1 MRKIVLIG
9 CLSLLVQLGLAQVV
23 HFIENK
29 GQWPSQ
35 VKFSAATENG
45 RTFFEN
51 NAFTHHFF
59 DLSEIA
65 KAHAGKEFE
74 PIMRGHVFRQVFRNA
89 HPEKVVAD
97 AFQQTRY
104 NYFLGNDPL
113 KWGRDCREAKGF
125 RYQNFY
131 TGIHLHVYQNE
142 FFMKYDWEVQRGAS
156 PTQIQWSYEGTDD
169 VRVEDGRLV
178 VRTALGEIVEQI
190 PIAYQM
196 IPMEGE
202 AAGNNP
208 PWKTRVDCAFVKN
221 GSTISF
227 RVGNYNSRYPLIIDP
242 ELIFSSYSGSFDDN
256 FGYTATYDS
265 QGNLISGS
273 SAFGQG
279 YPTTVGAYQ
288 TTWGGGDG
296 QGTLA
301 GTDMAISKYDVSGTF
316 MQWSTFLGGAHDDL
330 PHSLIC
336 NSNDELIVLGT
347 TSSGNFPVTSNAFD
361 NSFNGGANFAPF
373 GVGVQYVNGSDIIV
387 AKLNVNG
394 NTLEAST
401 FVGGTGNDGVN
412 TAAGLKFNYADEFR
426 GEIDLDANDNVYV
439 ASSTYSINFPTV
451 NAFQSS
457 IGGLQDACVFQ
468 LSSDLSQMNWSTYL
482 GGSDDDSGFSLA
494 EDNAGNVFVC
504 GGTQSVDFPLAGN
517 GYGQIFNGGNSDGW
531 IAKLNPSGTSLLTST
546 YFGSNVFD
554 QLYFIE
560 TDNADEV
567 FVYGQTRA
575 ANSAFVVN
583 ASFSQPNSGM
593 LVTKFPNDLSS
604 IVWSTVFGTGGG
616 EPNLSPTAFLVDVCG
631 KIYLSGWGGAVNEY
645 STTEAGYTTGLL
657 ITPDAYQ
664 TTTDGSDF
672 YLLVLEA
679 DASAVTYASFFG
691 GNISSEHVDGGTSRF
706 DRKGIIYQSVC
717 AGCGGNSD
725 FPIFP
730 PNAVSAINNNS
741 CNNGVFK
748 YDFQL
753 PLTVANF
760 NAPPLLCEGS
770 TIQLV
775 STSSLAASVQ
785 WHFSDDNSTVF
796 GNSVVHTFNA
806 PGTYTITL
814 TAQNPVTCNAVDTIS
829 RTITVVAPIVE
840 TLSDVTVCNGVPV
853 QLGQVS
859 ADPNAVYTWTPND
872 GNLSDVNGPLPIF
885 TGSSSASY
893 QLLIQHDVCTD
904 TLTQNVIVPQLE
916 LTLPNDTALCIP
928 GNIDLDALVSP
939 LSGSLIW
946 SASPDFSNPLNSNTQ
961 DLSINV
967 FVNGMQTYFAQ
978 LTSQGCTV
986 EDSVSVFMVGDQA
999 TIQGD
1004 FTACYGDTVS
1014 LSVLNP
1020 NPTFNYQW
1028 QSNAQLLS
1036 GQGTSAVEFIITTGT
1051 TVSVSAAT
1059 PSGCFAQDTVQVAVS
1074 ALNASTINA
1083 TATPAVVLEGTTVQ
1097 LNASPVNAGYTYAWT
1112 PSFGLN
1118 NANIH
1123 NPTAFVEMTS
1133 TYYVTVADG
1142 DCVQQDSVTVR
1153 VVDFICGRPTV
1164 YVPNAFT
1171 PNLDQANEW
1180 LYVRGNFI
1188 TELNF
1193 KVFNRW
1199 GELVFETQDQSL
1211 GWNGYFKG
1219 KKVDPAVF
1227 VYYMRVVCEG
1237 GEIYFEEG
1245 NITVLE

>member
-65 KAHAGKEFE
+65 KAHAGKEFD

-89 HPEKVVAD
+89 HPERVVAD

-131 TGIHLHVYQNE
+131 EGIHLHVYQNE
-142 FFMKYDWEVQRGAS
+142 FFMKYDWEVQHGAS
-156 PTQIQWSYEGTDD
+156 PMQIQWLYEGTDD
-169 VRVEDGRLV
+169 VRIEDGRLI

-208 PWKTRVDCAFVKN
+208 PMKMRVDCSFVKN
-221 GSTISF
+221 GNIISF

-279 YPTTVGAYQ
+279 YPTTIGAYQ

-316 MQWSTFLGGAHDDL
+316 LQWSTFLGGANDDL

-361 NSFNGGANFAPF
+361 NSFNGGANFAPS

-394 NTLEAST
+394 NTLLAST

-426 GEIDLDANDNVYV
+426 GEVDLDANDNVYI

-457 IGGLQDACVFQ
+457 LGGLQDACVFQ

-517 GYGQIFNGGNSDGW
+517 GYGQVFNGGNSDGW
-531 IAKLNPSGTSLLTST
+531 IAKLSPSGTSLITST

-575 ANSAFVVN
+575 ANSTFVVN

-593 LVTKFPNDLSS
+593 LVTKFPNELSS
-604 IVWSTVFGTGGG
+604 VVWSTVFGTGGG

-645 STTEAGYTTGLL
+645 STTEAGFTTGLL
-657 ITPDAYQ
+657 TTSDAFQ

-691 GNISSEHVDGGTSRF
+691 GNISAEHVDGGTSRF

-829 RTITVVAPIVE
+829 RTVTVIAPIVE
-840 TLSDVTVCNGVPV
+840 TLADVTVCSGIPV

-859 ADPNAVYTWTPND
+859 VDPNAIYSWTPND

-885 TGSSSASY
+885 TGSINASY
-893 QLLIQHDVCTD
+893 QLLVQHDVCTD
-904 TLTQNVIVPQLE
+904 TLTQNVLVPQLE
-916 LTLPNDTALCIP
+916 LILPNDTALCVP
-928 GNIDLDALVSP
+928 DNIDLAALISP
-939 LSGSLIW
+939 SSGSFIW

-967 FVNGMQTYFAQ
+967 FVNGIQTYFAQ
-978 LTSQGCTV
+978 LASQGCTV

-1036 GQGTSAVEFIITTGT
+1036 GQGTSAVEFIITAGT

-1083 TATPAVVLEGTTVQ
+1083 TATPAVVLVGTNVQ
-1097 LNASPVNAGYTYAWT
+1097 LTATPVNNSYSYQWT
-1112 PSFGLN
+1112 PSLGLN
-1118 NANIH
+1118 NPNIY

-1133 TYYVTVADG
+1133 TYNVTVSDG
-1142 DCVQQDSVTVR
+1142 DCIQQDSVTVR

-1188 TELNF
+1188 TELDF
-1193 KVFNRW
+1193 KLFDRW
-1199 GELVFETQDQSL
+1199 GELVFETQDL
-1211 GWNGYFKG
+1211 NIGWNGYFKG

>member
-1 MRKIVLIG
+1 MRKILLIG

-65 KAHAGKEFE
+65 KAHAGKEFD

-89 HPEKVVAD
+89 HPERVVAD

-131 TGIHLHVYQNE
+131 SGIHLHVYQNE
-142 FFMKYDWEVQRGAS
+142 FFMKYDWEVQHGAS

-169 VRVEDGRLV
+169 VRIEDGRLI

-208 PWKTRVDCAFVKN
+208 PMKMRVDCSFVKN
-221 GSTISF
+221 GNTISF

-279 YPTTVGAYQ
+279 YPTTIGAYQ

-316 MQWSTFLGGAHDDL
+316 LQWSTFLGGANDDL

-361 NSFNGGANFAPF
+361 NSFNGGANFAPS

-394 NTLEAST
+394 NTLLAST

-426 GEIDLDANDNVYV
+426 GEVDLDANDNVYI

-517 GYGQIFNGGNSDGW
+517 GYGQVFNGGNSDGW
-531 IAKLNPSGTSLLTST
+531 IAKLSPSGTSLLTST

-575 ANSAFVVN
+575 ANSTFVVN
-583 ASFSQPNSGM
+583 AAFSQPNSGM
-593 LVTKFPNDLSS
+593 LVTKFPNELSS
-604 IVWSTVFGTGGG
+604 VVWSTVFGTGGG

-645 STTEAGYTTGLL
+645 STTEAGFTTGLL
-657 ITPDAYQ
+657 TTSDAFQ

-691 GNISSEHVDGGTSRF
+691 GNISAEHVDGGTSRF

-829 RTITVVAPIVE
+829 RTVTVIAPIVE
-840 TLSDVTVCNGVPV
+840 TLADVTVCSGIPV

-859 ADPNAVYTWTPND
+859 VDPNAIYSWTPND

-885 TGSSSASY
+885 TGSINASY
-893 QLLIQHDVCTD
+893 QLLVQHDVCTD
-904 TLTQNVIVPQLE
+904 TLTQNVLVPQLE
-916 LTLPNDTALCIP
+916 LILPNDTALCVP
-928 GNIDLDALVSP
+928 DNIDLAALISP
-939 LSGSLIW
+939 SSGSFIW

-967 FVNGMQTYFAQ
+967 FVNGIQTYFAQ
-978 LTSQGCTV
+978 LASQGCTV

-1036 GQGTSAVEFIITTGT
+1036 GQGTSAVEFIITAGT

-1083 TATPAVVLEGTTVQ
+1083 TATPAVVLVGTNVQ
-1097 LNASPVNAGYTYAWT
+1097 LTATPVNNSYSYQWT
-1112 PSFGLN
+1112 PSLGLN
-1118 NANIH
+1118 NPNIY

-1133 TYYVTVADG
+1133 TYNVTVSDG
-1142 DCVQQDSVTVR
+1142 DCIQQDSVTVR

-1188 TELNF
+1188 TELDF
-1193 KVFNRW
+1193 KLFDRW
-1199 GELVFETQDQSL
+1199 GELVFETQDL
-1211 GWNGYFKG
+1211 NIGWNGYFKG

>member
-1 MRKIVLIG
+1 MRKILLIG
-9 CLSLLVQLGLAQVV
+9 CLSLLVQVGLAQVV

-89 HPEKVVAD
+89 HPERVTAD

-131 TGIHLHVYQNE
+131 AGIHLHVYQNE

-156 PTQIQWSYEGTDD
+156 PAQIQWSYEGTDD
-169 VRVEDGRLV
+169 VRIEDGRLI

-190 PIAYQM
+190 PIAYQL

-208 PWKTRVDCAFVKN
+208 PMKIRVDCSFVKN
-221 GSTISF
+221 GDVISF
-227 RVGNYNSRYPLIIDP
+227 RLGKYDTRHPLIIDP

-279 YPTTVGAYQ
+279 YPTTIGAYQ

-301 GTDMAISKYDVSGTF
+301 GTDMAISKYDISGTF

-361 NSFNGGANFAPF
+361 NSFNGGASFAPF
-373 GVGVQYVNGSDIIV
+373 GVGVQYNNGSDIVV

-394 NTLEAST
+394 NTLLAST

-426 GEIDLDANDNVYV
+426 GEVDLDANDNVYV
-439 ASSTYSINFPTV
+439 VSSTYSMNFPTV

-468 LSSDLSQMNWSTYL
+468 LSNDLSQLNWSTYL

-494 EDNAGNVFVC
+494 EDHAGNVFVC
-504 GGTQSVDFPLAGN
+504 GGTQSVNFPIAGN
-517 GYGQIFNGGNSDGW
+517 GYGQVFNGGNSDGW
-531 IAKLNPSGTSLLTST
+531 IAKLSPDGTNLLAST
-546 YFGSNVFD
+546 YFGSNVYD

-560 TDNADEV
+560 TDNLDEV

-575 ANSAFVVN
+575 ANSTFVVN
-583 ASFSQPNSGM
+583 AAFSQPNSGM

-604 IVWSTVFGTGGG
+604 IVWSTVFGIGDGR
-616 EPNLSPTAFLVDVCG
+616 PSLSPTAFLVDVCG
-631 KIYLSGWGGAVNEY
+631 KIYLSGWGGAVNLY
-645 STTEAGYTTGLL
+645 STNEAGNTNGLL
-657 ITPDAYQ
+657 TTPDAYQ

-691 GNISSEHVDGGTSRF
+691 GNISAEHVDGGTSRF

-730 PNAVSAINNNS
+730 ANAVSAINNNS

-753 PLTVANF
+753 PLTVASF

-775 STSSLAASVQ
+775 SSSYLAASVQ

-796 GNSVVHTFNA
+796 GNSVVHTFNT
-806 PGTYTITL
+806 PGTYTIML

-829 RTITVVAPIVE
+829 RTVTVVAPIVE
-840 TLSDVTVCNGVPV
+840 VLGDVTVCNGVPV

-885 TGSSSASY
+885 SGSSSASY

-904 TLTQNVIVPQLE
+904 TLTQNVLVPQLS
-916 LTLPNDTALCIP
+916 LTLPNDTSLCVP
-928 GNIDLDALVSP
+928 ANVDLSAAISP
-939 LSGSLIW
+939 STGSVIW
-946 SASPDFSNPLNSNTQ
+946 SASSDFSNPLNSNAQ
-961 DLSINV
+961 DLLINV

-978 LTSQGCTV
+978 LTNQGCTV

-1020 NPTFNYQW
+1020 NLTFNYQW

-1036 GQGTSAVEFIITTGT
+1036 GQGTSAVEFIITAGT

-1059 PSGCFAQDTVQVAVS
+1059 PSGCFAQDTVQVSVS

-1083 TATPAVVLEGTTVQ
+1083 TASPTIVLEGTSVQ
-1097 LNASPVNAGYTYAWT
+1097 LNASPVNAGYNYNWT
-1112 PSFGLN
+1112 PNFGLSN
-1118 NANIH
+1118 SSIY
-1123 NPTAFVEMTS
+1123 NPTAFIENTT
-1133 TYYVTVADG
+1133 TYNVTVSDG

-1188 TELNF
+1188 TELDF
-1193 KVFNRW
+1193 KVFDRW
-1199 GELVFETQDQSL
+1199 GELMFETQDQNI
-1211 GWNGYFKG
+1211 GWNGFFKG

-1227 VYYMRVVCEG
+1227 VYYLRTVCEG

>member
-1 MRKIVLIG
+1 MRKILVIG
-9 CLSLLVQLGLAQVV
+9 CLSLFVQFGMAQVV

-45 RTFFEN
+45 RTFFES

-65 KAHAGKEFE
+65 KAHAGQEFE

-89 HPEKVVAD
+89 HPERVTAD

-104 NYFLGNDPL
+104 NYFLGNDPS

-131 TGIHLHVYQNE
+131 SGIHLHVYQNE
-142 FFMKYDWEVQRGAS
+142 FFMKYDWEVHRGAS
-156 PTQIQWSYEGTDD
+156 PSQIQWSYEGTDD
-169 VRVEDGRLV
+169 VRVEDGRLI

-190 PIAYQM
+190 PIAYQL

-221 GSTISF
+221 GNTISF
-227 RVGNYNSRYPLIIDP
+227 RVGEYNTRYPLVIDP

-279 YPTTVGAYQ
+279 YPTTLGAYQ

-316 MQWSTFLGGAHDDL
+316 LQWSTFLGGANDDL

-394 NTLEAST
+394 NTLVAST

-439 ASSTYSINFPTV
+439 ASSTYSMNFPTV
-451 NAFQSS
+451 NAFQSNL
-457 IGGLQDACVFQ
+457 GGLQDACVFQ

-517 GYGQIFNGGNSDGW
+517 GYGQVFNGGNSDGW

-575 ANSAFVVN
+575 ANSTFVVN
-583 ASFSQPNSGM
+583 AAFSQPNSGM

-657 ITPDAYQ
+657 TTPDAYQ

-691 GNISSEHVDGGTSRF
+691 GNISAEHVDGGTSRF

-717 AGCGGNSD
+717 AGCGGNDD

-796 GNSVVHTFNA
+796 GNSVVHTFNT
-806 PGTYTITL
+806 PGTFTITL

-829 RTITVVAPIVE
+829 RTVTVIAPIVE
-840 TLSDVTVCNGVPV
+840 TLADVTVCSGVPV

-859 ADPNAVYTWTPND
+859 ADPNAVYSWTPND
-872 GNLSDVNGPLPIF
+872 GNLSDVSGPLPIF
-885 TGSSSASY
+885 TGTASATY
-893 QLLIQHDVCTD
+893 QLLVQHDVCTD
-904 TLTQNVIVPQLE
+904 TLTQNVVVPQLE
-916 LTLPNDTALCIP
+916 LTLPSDTSLCVP
-928 GNIDLDALVSP
+928 DNVDLNAIVSP
-939 LSGSLIW
+939 SSGSLIW
-946 SASPDFSNPLNSNTQ
+946 SASSDFSNPLNSNTQ

-978 LTSQGCTV
+978 LTSQGCTI

-1004 FTACYGDTVS
+1004 FTACHGDTVS

-1036 GQGTSAVEFIITTGT
+1036 GQGTSVVEIIITNATE
-1051 TVSVSAAT
+1051 VSVSAAT
-1059 PSGCFAQDTVQVAVS
+1059 PSGCFAQDTVQVSVS
-1074 ALNASTINA
+1074 ALNASTINVS
-1083 TATPAVVLEGTTVQ
+1083 ATPAVVLEGTIVQ
-1097 LNASPVNAGYTYAWT
+1097 LNASPVNAGYNYVWA

-1118 NANIH
+1118 NSNIY
-1123 NPTAFVEMTS
+1123 NPTAFVEATT
-1133 TYYVTVADG
+1133 TYYVSVADG
-1142 DCVQQDSVTVR
+1142 DCIQQDSVTVR

-1171 PNLDQANEW
+1171 PNLDNANEW

-1188 TELNF
+1188 TELDF
-1193 KVFNRW
+1193 KLFDRW
-1199 GELVFETQDQSL
+1199 GELVFETQDQTI
-1211 GWNGYFKG
+1211 GWNGYFKE

>member
-1 MRKIVLIG
+1 MRKILLIG

-74 PIMRGHVFRQVFRNA
+74 PVIRGHVFRQVFRNA
-89 HPEKVVAD
+89 HPEKVTAD

-104 NYFLGNDPL
+104 NYFLGNDPS

-131 TGIHLHVYQNE
+131 SGIDLHVYQNE
-142 FFMKYDWEVQRGAS
+142 FFMKYDWEVQRGSS
-156 PTQIQWSYEGTDD
+156 PAQIQWSYEGTDD
-169 VRVEDGRLV
+169 VRVEDGRLI

-208 PWKTRVDCAFVKN
+208 PWKTRVECAFVKN
-221 GSTISF
+221 GNVISF
-227 RVGNYNSRYPLIIDP
+227 RVGNYNSRYALIIDP

-279 YPTTVGAYQ
+279 YPTTLGAYQ
-288 TTWGGGDG
+288 STWGGGDG

-316 MQWSTFLGGAHDDL
+316 MQWSTFLGGSNDDL

-336 NSNDELIVLGT
+336 NSNDELIVLGSTSSINFPT
-347 TSSGNFPVTSNAFD
+347 TSSAYD
-361 NSFNGGANFAPF
+361 NTYNGGVNFAPF
-373 GVGVQYVNGSDIIV
+373 GVGVQYVNGSDIVV

-401 FVGGTGNDGVN
+401 FVGGSGNDGVN

-439 ASSTYSINFPTV
+439 VSSTYSENFPTV

-457 IGGLQDACVFQ
+457 HGGLQDACLFQ
-468 LSSDLSQMNWSTYL
+468 LSSNLSQMNWSTYL
-482 GGSDDDSGFSLA
+482 GGSNDDSGFSLA
-494 EDNAGNVFVC
+494 EDGAGNIFVC
-504 GGTQSVDFPLAGN
+504 GGTNSIDFPQAGN
-517 GYGQIFNGGNSDGW
+517 GYGQVFNGGNSDGW
-531 IAKLNPSGTSLLTST
+531 IAKFNPTGTGLLAST

-575 ANSAFVVN
+575 ANSTFVMN
-583 ASFSQPNSGM
+583 ATFSQPNSGM
-593 LVTKFPNDLSS
+593 LVTKFPNDLSG
-604 IVWSTVFGTGGG
+604 IVWSTVFGTGDGK
-616 EPNLSPTAFLVDVCG
+616 PSLSPTAFLVDVCG
-631 KIYLSGWGGAVNEY
+631 KIYLSGWGGSVNQY
-645 STTEAGYTTGLL
+645 STTEAGFTIGLL
-657 ITPDAYQ
+657 TTPDAFQ

-691 GNISSEHVDGGTSRF
+691 GNISAEHVDGGTSRF
-706 DRKGIIYQSVC
+706 DRRGIIYQSVC
-717 AGCGGNSD
+717 AGCGGNDD

-730 PNAVSAINNNS
+730 TNAVSAINNNS

-770 TIQLV
+770 TISLM
-775 STSSLAASVQ
+775 STSSLATAVQ
-785 WHFSDDNSTVF
+785 WYFSDDNSTVV
-796 GNSVVHTFNA
+796 GNNVVHTFNTL
-806 PGTYTITL
+806 GTHTITI
-814 TAQNPVTCNAVDTIS
+814 TAQNPLTCNAVDTIS
-829 RTITVVAPIVE
+829 RTVTVVAPIIE
-840 TLSDVTVCNGVPV
+840 SLSDVSVCSGEPV

-859 ADPNAVYTWTPND
+859 ADPNAVYSWIPND
-872 GNLSDVNGPLPIF
+872 GSLSDVNGPLPIF
-885 TGSSSASY
+885 LGDSSTTY
-893 QLLIQHDVCTD
+893 QLLVQHDVCTD

-916 LTLPNDTALCIP
+916 LILPSDTALCVP
-928 GNIDLDALVSP
+928 SNLSLDAVVNPST
-939 LSGSLIW
+939 GSLIW
-946 SASPDFSNPLNSNTQ
+946 SASPDFSIPLNSSAQ
-961 DLSINV
+961 DLSIDV
-967 FVNGMQTYFAQ
+967 FVNGTQTYFAQ
-978 LTSQGCTV
+978 LTSQGCTT
-986 EDSVSVFMVGDQA
+986 EDSVAVYMVGDQA

-1014 LSVLNP
+1014 LFVLNP

-1028 QSNAQLLS
+1028 QPNDQLLS
-1036 GQGTSAVEFIITTGT
+1036 GQGTSFVELILTSGT
-1051 TVSVSAAT
+1051 EVSVSAT
-1059 PSGCFAQDTVQVAVS
+1059 NPSGCFAQDTVQVAVS
-1074 ALNASTINA
+1074 FLNASTVSANA
-1083 TATPAVVLEGTTVQ
+1083 AQAVVLEGMPVQ
-1097 LNASPVNAGYTYAWT
+1097 LNATPINPDYNYSWT
-1112 PSFGLN
+1112 PSIGLN
-1118 NANIH
+1118 NPNSP
-1123 NPTAFVEMTS
+1123 NPVALVEATT
-1133 TYYVTVADG
+1133 TYIVSVTDG
-1142 DCVQQDSVTVR
+1142 DCIQKDSVTVR

-1180 LYVRGNFI
+1180 LYIRGNFI
-1188 TELNF
+1188 SELDF
-1193 KVFNRW
+1193 KLYDRW
-1199 GELVFETQDQSL
+1199 GELVFETQDQSM

-1227 VYYMRVVCEG
+1227 VYYLRVVCEE
-1237 GEIYFEEG
+1237 GEVYFEEG

>member
-65 KAHAGKEFE
+65 KAHAGKEFD

-89 HPEKVVAD
+89 HPERVVAD

-131 TGIHLHVYQNE
+131 SGIHLHVYQNE
-142 FFMKYDWEVQRGAS
+142 FFMKYDWEVQHGAS

-169 VRVEDGRLV
+169 VRIEDGRLI

-208 PWKTRVDCAFVKN
+208 PMKMRVDCSFVKN
-221 GSTISF
+221 GNTISF

-279 YPTTVGAYQ
+279 YPTTIGAYQ

-316 MQWSTFLGGAHDDL
+316 LQWSTFLGGANDDL

-361 NSFNGGANFAPF
+361 NSFNGGANFAPS

-394 NTLEAST
+394 NTLLAST

-426 GEIDLDANDNVYV
+426 GEVDLDANDNVYI

-517 GYGQIFNGGNSDGW
+517 GYGQVFNGGNSDGW
-531 IAKLNPSGTSLLTST
+531 IAKLSPSGTSLITST

-575 ANSAFVVN
+575 ANSTFVVN

-593 LVTKFPNDLSS
+593 LVTKFPNELSS
-604 IVWSTVFGTGGG
+604 VVWSTVFGTGGG

-645 STTEAGYTTGLL
+645 STTEAGFTTGLL
-657 ITPDAYQ
+657 TTSDAFQ

-691 GNISSEHVDGGTSRF
+691 GNISAEHVDGGTSRF

-775 STSSLAASVQ
+775 STSSLAVSVQ

-829 RTITVVAPIVE
+829 RTVTVIAPIVE
-840 TLSDVTVCNGVPV
+840 TLADVTVCSGIPV

-859 ADPNAVYTWTPND
+859 VDPNAIYSWTPND

-885 TGSSSASY
+885 TGSINASY
-893 QLLIQHDVCTD
+893 QLLVQHDVCTD
-904 TLTQNVIVPQLE
+904 TLTQNVLVPQLE
-916 LTLPNDTALCIP
+916 LILPNDTALCVP
-928 GNIDLDALVSP
+928 DNIDLAALISP
-939 LSGSLIW
+939 SSGSFIW

-967 FVNGMQTYFAQ
+967 FVNGIQTYFAQ
-978 LTSQGCTV
+978 LASQGCTV

-1036 GQGTSAVEFIITTGT
+1036 GQGTSAVEFIITAGT

-1083 TATPAVVLEGTTVQ
+1083 TATPAVVLVGTNVQ
-1097 LNASPVNAGYTYAWT
+1097 LTATPVNNSYSYQWT
-1112 PSFGLN
+1112 PSLGLN
-1118 NANIH
+1118 NPNIY

-1133 TYYVTVADG
+1133 TYNVTVSDG
-1142 DCVQQDSVTVR
+1142 DCIQQDSVTVR

-1188 TELNF
+1188 TELDF
-1193 KVFNRW
+1193 KLFDRW
-1199 GELVFETQDQSL
+1199 GELVFETQDL
-1211 GWNGYFKG
+1211 NIGWNGYFKG

>member
-1 MRKIVLIG
+1 MRKILLIG

-65 KAHAGKEFE
+65 KAHAGKEFD

-89 HPEKVVAD
+89 HPERVVAD

-131 TGIHLHVYQNE
+131 SGIHLHVYQNE
-142 FFMKYDWEVQRGAS
+142 FFMKYDWEVQHGAS

-169 VRVEDGRLV
+169 VRIEDGRLI

-208 PWKTRVDCAFVKN
+208 PMKMRVDCSFVKN
-221 GSTISF
+221 GNTISF

-279 YPTTVGAYQ
+279 YPTTIGAYQ

-316 MQWSTFLGGAHDDL
+316 LQWSTFLGGANDDL

-361 NSFNGGANFAPF
+361 NSFNGGANFAPS

-394 NTLEAST
+394 NTLLAST

-426 GEIDLDANDNVYV
+426 GEVDLDANDNVYI

-517 GYGQIFNGGNSDGW
+517 GYGQVFNGGNSDGW
-531 IAKLNPSGTSLLTST
+531 IAKLSPSGTSLLTST

-575 ANSAFVVN
+575 ANSTFVVN

-593 LVTKFPNDLSS
+593 LVTKFPNELSS
-604 IVWSTVFGTGGG
+604 VVWSTVFGTGGG

-645 STTEAGYTTGLL
+645 STTEAGFTTGLL
-657 ITPDAYQ
+657 TTSDAFQ

-691 GNISSEHVDGGTSRF
+691 GNISAEHVDGGTSRF

-829 RTITVVAPIVE
+829 RTVTVIAPIVE
-840 TLSDVTVCNGVPV
+840 TLADVTVCSGIPV

-859 ADPNAVYTWTPND
+859 VDPNAIYSWTPND

-885 TGSSSASY
+885 TGSINASY
-893 QLLIQHDVCTD
+893 QLLVQHVVCTD
-904 TLTQNVIVPQLE
+904 TLTQNVLVPQLE
-916 LTLPNDTALCIP
+916 LILPNDTALCVP
-928 GNIDLDALVSP
+928 DNIDLAALISP
-939 LSGSLIW
+939 SSGSFIW

-967 FVNGMQTYFAQ
+967 FVNGIQTYFAQ
-978 LTSQGCTV
+978 LASQGCTV

-1036 GQGTSAVEFIITTGT
+1036 GQGTSAVEFIITAGT

-1083 TATPAVVLEGTTVQ
+1083 TATPAVVLVGTNVQ
-1097 LNASPVNAGYTYAWT
+1097 LTATPVNNSYSYQWT
-1112 PSFGLN
+1112 PSLGLN
-1118 NANIH
+1118 NPNIY

-1133 TYYVTVADG
+1133 TYNVTVSDG
-1142 DCVQQDSVTVR
+1142 DCIQQDSVTVR

-1188 TELNF
+1188 TELDF
-1193 KVFNRW
+1193 KLFDRW
-1199 GELVFETQDQSL
+1199 GELVFETQDL
-1211 GWNGYFKG
+1211 NIGWNGYFKG

>member
-1 MRKIVLIG
+1 MRKILLIG

-35 VKFSAATENG
+35 VKYSAATENG

-74 PIMRGHVFRQVFRNA
+74 PVMRGHVFRQVFRNA
-89 HPEKVVAD
+89 HPEKVTAD

-131 TGIHLHVYQNE
+131 SGIHLHVYQND
-142 FFMKYDWEVQRGAS
+142 FFMKYDWELQRGAS
-156 PTQIQWSYEGTDD
+156 PAQIQWTYEGTDD
-169 VRVEDGRLV
+169 VRVEDGRLI

-208 PWKTRVDCAFVKN
+208 PWKTRVECAFVKN
-221 GSTISF
+221 GNTISF
-227 RVGNYNSRYPLIIDP
+227 RVGKYNPRYALIIDP

-279 YPTTVGAYQ
+279 YPTTIGAYQ

-296 QGTLA
+296 QGSLA
-301 GTDMAISKYDVSGTF
+301 GTDMAISKYDALGTF
-316 MQWSTFLGGAHDDL
+316 LQWSTFLGGANDDL

-426 GEIDLDANDNVYV
+426 GEVDLDANDNVYV
-439 ASSTYSINFPTV
+439 VSSTYSTNFPTV

-517 GYGQIFNGGNSDGW
+517 GYGQVFNGGNSDGW
-531 IAKLNPSGTSLLTST
+531 IAKLNPSGASLLTST

-560 TDNADEV
+560 TDNVDDV

-575 ANSAFVVN
+575 ANSTFVVN
-583 ASFSQPNSGM
+583 AAFSQPNSGM

-645 STTEAGYTTGLL
+645 STMEAGYTTGL
-657 ITPDAYQ
+657 ITTPDAFQ

-691 GNISSEHVDGGTSRF
+691 GNISAEHVDGGTSRF

-796 GNSVVHTFNA
+796 GNSVVHTFNT

-814 TAQNPVTCNAVDTIS
+814 TAQNPNTCNAVDTIS

-840 TLSDVTVCNGVPV
+840 TLADVTVCSGIPV

-885 TGSSSASY
+885 TGSSNASY
-893 QLLIQHDVCTD
+893 QLLVQHDVCTD
-904 TLTQNVIVPQLE
+904 TLTQNVVVPQLE
-916 LTLPNDTALCIP
+916 LTLPNDTSLCVP
-928 GNIDLDALVSP
+928 DNVDLNALVSP
-939 LSGSLIW
+939 STGDLIW
-946 SASPDFSNPLNSNTQ
+946 SASPDFSNPLNTNFQ

-1036 GQGTSAVEFIITTGT
+1036 GQGTSSVEFIITAGT

-1074 ALNASTINA
+1074 ALNASTIDA
-1083 TATPAVVLEGTTVQ
+1083 SATPAVVLVGTNVQ
-1097 LNASPVNAGYTYAWT
+1097 LNASPINAGYNYVWT
-1112 PSFGLN
+1112 PNIGLS

-1123 NPTAFVEMTS
+1123 NPNAFVETTT
-1133 TYYVTVADG
+1133 TYNVAVSDG
-1142 DCVQQDSVTVR
+1142 DCIQQDSVTVR

-1171 PNLDQANEW
+1171 PNLDQANDW

-1193 KVFNRW
+1193 KVFDRW
-1199 GELVFETQDQSL
+1199 GELVFETQDQSI
-1211 GWNGYFKG
+1211 GWNGYYKG

-1227 VYYMRVVCEG
+1227 VYYLRTVCEG

>member
-1 MRKIVLIG
+1 MRKTLLIG

-74 PIMRGHVFRQVFRNA
+74 PVIRGHVFRQVFRNA
-89 HPEKVVAD
+89 RPEKVVAD

-104 NYFLGNDPL
+104 NYFLGNDPT

-131 TGIHLHVYQNE
+131 SGIHLHVYQNE

-156 PTQIQWSYEGTDD
+156 PAQIQWTYEGTDD
-169 VRVEDGRLV
+169 VRVEDGRLI

-190 PIAYQM
+190 PIAYQL

-202 AAGNNP
+202 AAGNSP
-208 PWKTRVDCAFVKN
+208 PWKARVDCAFVKN
-221 GSTISF
+221 GNTISF
-227 RVGNYNSRYPLIIDP
+227 RVGEYNTRYPLVIDP

-279 YPTTVGAYQ
+279 YPTTLGAYQ

-347 TSSGNFPVTSNAFD
+347 TSSGNFPVTTNAFD
-361 NSFNGGANFAPF
+361 NSFNGGASFAPF

-401 FVGGTGNDGVN
+401 FVGGTDNDGVN
-412 TAAGLKFNYADEFR
+412 TAVGLKFNYADEFR

-457 IGGLQDACVFQ
+457 SGGLQDACVFQ

-504 GGTQSVDFPLAGN
+504 GGTQSIDFPLAGN
-517 GYGQIFNGGNSDGW
+517 GYGQVFNGGNSDGW
-531 IAKLNPSGTSLLTST
+531 VAKFNSSGTSLLTST

-560 TDNADEV
+560 TDNVDDV

-575 ANSAFVVN
+575 ANSMFVVN
-583 ASFSQPNSGM
+583 AAFSQPNSGM

-645 STTEAGYTTGLL
+645 STMEAGYTTGL
-657 ITPDAYQ
+657 ITSPDAYQ

-691 GNISSEHVDGGTSRF
+691 GNISAEHVDGGTSRF

-717 AGCGGNSD
+717 AGCGGNDD

-760 NAPPLLCEGS
+760 NVPPLLCEGS

-785 WHFSDDNSTVF
+785 WNFSDDNSTVF
-796 GNSVVHTFNA
+796 GSSVVHTFNA

-814 TAQNPVTCNAVDTIS
+814 IAQNPVTCNAVDSLS

-840 TLSDVTVCNGVPV
+840 TLADVIVCSGVPI

-859 ADPNAVYTWTPND
+859 VDPNAVYSWTPND
-872 GNLSDVNGPLPIF
+872 GNLSDINGPLPIF
-885 TGSSSASY
+885 TGSSNASY
-893 QLLIQHDVCTD
+893 QLLVQHDVCTD

-916 LTLPNDTALCIP
+916 LTLPNDTALCVP
-928 GNIDLDALVSP
+928 DNIDLNAVISP
-939 LSGSLIW
+939 STGDLIW
-946 SASPDFSNPLNSNTQ
+946 SASPDFSNPLNTNNQ

-967 FVNGMQTYFAQ
+967 FVNGVQTYFAQ

-986 EDSVSVFMVGDQA
+986 EDSISVFMVGDQA
-999 TIQGD
+999 SIQGD

-1028 QSNAQLLS
+1028 QSNAQLIS
-1036 GQGTSAVEFIITTGT
+1036 GQGTSSVEYIITAGT
-1051 TVSVSAAT
+1051 IVSVSAAT

-1074 ALNASTINA
+1074 DLNASTINA
-1083 TATPAVVLEGTTVQ
+1083 TATPAVVLVGTNVQ
-1097 LNASPVNAGYTYAWT
+1097 LNASPVNAGYSYVWT
-1112 PSFGLN
+1112 PNLGLS

-1123 NPTAFVEMTS
+1123 NPNAFIETTS

-1142 DCVQQDSVTVR
+1142 DCIQQDSVMVR
-1153 VVDFICGRPTV
+1153 VVDFVCGRPTV

-1193 KVFNRW
+1193 KVFDRW
-1199 GELVFETQDQSL
+1199 GELVFETQDQSV
-1211 GWNGYFKG
+1211 GWNGYYKG

-1227 VYYMRVVCEG
+1227 VYYLRTVCEG

>member
-65 KAHAGKEFE
+65 KAHAGKEFD

-89 HPEKVVAD
+89 HPERVVAD

-131 TGIHLHVYQNE
+131 EGIHLHVYQNE
-142 FFMKYDWEVQRGAS
+142 FFMKYDWEVQHGAS
-156 PTQIQWSYEGTDD
+156 PMQIQWLYEGTDD
-169 VRVEDGRLV
+169 VRIEDGRLI

-208 PWKTRVDCAFVKN
+208 PMKMRVDCSFVKN
-221 GSTISF
+221 GNIISF

-279 YPTTVGAYQ
+279 YPTTIGAYQ

-316 MQWSTFLGGAHDDL
+316 LQWSTFLGGANDDL

-361 NSFNGGANFAPF
+361 NSFNGGANFAPS

-394 NTLEAST
+394 NTLLAST

-426 GEIDLDANDNVYV
+426 GEVDLDANDNVYI

-517 GYGQIFNGGNSDGW
+517 GYGQVFNGGNSDGW
-531 IAKLNPSGTSLLTST
+531 IAKLSPSGTSLITST

-575 ANSAFVVN
+575 ANSTFVVN

-593 LVTKFPNDLSS
+593 LVTKFPNELSS
-604 IVWSTVFGTGGG
+604 VVWSTVFGTGGG

-645 STTEAGYTTGLL
+645 STTEAGFTTGLL
-657 ITPDAYQ
+657 TTSDAFQ

-691 GNISSEHVDGGTSRF
+691 GNISAEHVDGGTSRF

-829 RTITVVAPIVE
+829 RTVTVIAPIVE
-840 TLSDVTVCNGVPV
+840 TLADVTVCSGIPV

-859 ADPNAVYTWTPND
+859 VDPNAIYSWTPND

-885 TGSSSASY
+885 TGSINASY
-893 QLLIQHDVCTD
+893 QLLVQHDVCTD
-904 TLTQNVIVPQLE
+904 TLTQNVLVPQLE
-916 LTLPNDTALCIP
+916 LILPNDTALCVP
-928 GNIDLDALVSP
+928 DNIDLAALISP
-939 LSGSLIW
+939 SSGSFIW

-967 FVNGMQTYFAQ
+967 FVNGIQTYFAQ
-978 LTSQGCTV
+978 LASQGCTV

-1036 GQGTSAVEFIITTGT
+1036 GQGTSAVEFIITAGT

-1083 TATPAVVLEGTTVQ
+1083 TATPAVVLVGTNVQ
-1097 LNASPVNAGYTYAWT
+1097 LTATPVNNSYSYQWT
-1112 PSFGLN
+1112 PSLGLN
-1118 NANIH
+1118 NPNIY

-1133 TYYVTVADG
+1133 TYNVTVSDG
-1142 DCVQQDSVTVR
+1142 DCIQQDSVTVR

-1188 TELNF
+1188 TELDF
-1193 KVFNRW
+1193 KLFDRW
-1199 GELVFETQDQSL
+1199 GELVFETQDL
-1211 GWNGYFKG
+1211 NIGWNGYFKG

>member
-1 MRKIVLIG
+1 MRKILLIG

-29 GQWPSQ
+29 GQWPAQ

-74 PIMRGHVFRQVFRNA
+74 PVIRGHVFRQVFRNA
-89 HPEKVVAD
+89 HPEKVTAD

-104 NYFLGNDPL
+104 NYFLGNDPS

-131 TGIHLHVYQNE
+131 SGIHLHVYQND

-156 PTQIQWSYEGTDD
+156 PAQIQWSYEGTDD
-169 VRVEDGRLV
+169 VRVEDGRLI

-190 PIAYQM
+190 PIAYQV

-208 PWKTRVDCAFVKN
+208 PLKVRVECAFVKSGN
-221 GSTISF
+221 TISF
-227 RVGNYNSRYPLIIDP
+227 RVGKYNSKYPLIIDP

-279 YPTTVGAYQ
+279 YPTTLGAYQ

-316 MQWSTFLGGAHDDL
+316 MQWSTFLGGSHDDL

-347 TSSGNFPVTSNAFD
+347 TSSGNFPVTTNAFD
-361 NSFNGGANFAPF
+361 NSFNGGGNFAPF
-373 GVGVQYVNGSDIIV
+373 GVGVQYTNGSDIVV

-394 NTLEAST
+394 NTLVAST

-426 GEIDLDANDNVYV
+426 GEVDLDANDNVYV
-439 ASSTYSINFPTV
+439 VSSTYSMNFPTV

-468 LSSDLSQMNWSTYL
+468 LSNDLSQLNWSTYL

-494 EDNAGNVFVC
+494 EDHAGNVFVC
-504 GGTQSVDFPLAGN
+504 GGTQSLNFPISGN

-531 IAKLNPSGTSLLTST
+531 IAKLSPDGANLISST

-575 ANSAFVVN
+575 ANATFVVN
-583 ASFSQPNSGM
+583 AAFSQPNSGM

-657 ITPDAYQ
+657 TTPDAYQ

-691 GNISSEHVDGGTSRF
+691 GNISAEHVDGGTSRF

-814 TAQNPVTCNAVDTIS
+814 TAQNPVTCNAVDTLS
-829 RTITVVAPIVE
+829 RTVTVVAPLVE
-840 TLSDVTVCNGVPV
+840 TLNDVTVCNGVPV

-859 ADPNAVYTWTPND
+859 ADPNAVYSWSPND

-885 TGSSSASY
+885 TGSASASY
-893 QLLIQHDVCTD
+893 QLLVQHDVCTD

-916 LTLPNDTALCIP
+916 LTLPNDTALCVP
-928 GNIDLDALVSP
+928 GNIDLNALISP
-939 LSGSLIW
+939 SSGSLIW
-946 SASPDFSNPLNSNTQ
+946 SASPDFSSPLNSNTQ

-978 LTSQGCTV
+978 LTSQGCVV

-1028 QSNAQLLS
+1028 QSNAQLLN
-1036 GQGTSAVEFIITTGT
+1036 GQGTSSVEFVITAGT
-1051 TVSVSAAT
+1051 SVSVSAAT

-1083 TATPAVVLEGTTVQ
+1083 TATPAVVLAGTNVQ
-1097 LNASPVNAGYTYAWT
+1097 LNASPVNAGYNYSWT
-1112 PSFGLN
+1112 PNLGLS

-1123 NPTAFVEMTS
+1123 NPTAFIEMIS
-1133 TYYVTVADG
+1133 TYNVTVSDG

-1188 TELNF
+1188 TELTF
-1193 KVFNRW
+1193 KVFDRW
-1199 GELVFETQDQSL
+1199 GELVFETNDQAV
-1211 GWNGYFKG
+1211 GWNGYYKG

-1227 VYYMRVVCEG
+1227 VYYLRTVCEG

>member
-1 MRKIVLIG
+1 MRKILLIG
-9 CLSLLVQLGLAQVV
+9 CFAMLVQFGLAQVV

-29 GQWPSQ
+29 GQWPAQ

-74 PIMRGHVFRQVFRNA
+74 PVMRGHVFRQVFQNA
-89 HPEKVVAD
+89 QPEQVVAD
-97 AFQQTRY
+97 AFQKTRY
-104 NYFLGNDPL
+104 NYFLGNDPA

-131 TGIHLHVYQNE
+131 SGIHLHVYQNS

-169 VRVEDGRLV
+169 VRIEDGRLI

-208 PWKTRVDCAFVKN
+208 PMKMRVDCSFVKDGN
-221 GSTISF
+221 VISF
-227 RVGNYNSRYPLIIDP
+227 RLGKYNPRHTLIIDP

-296 QGTLA
+296 QGSLA

-316 MQWSTFLGGAHDDL
+316 MQWSTFIGGLNDDL

-347 TSSGNFPVTSNAFD
+347 TSSPNFPVTTNAFD
-361 NSFNGGANFAPF
+361 NTYNGGSNFAPF
-373 GVGVQYVNGSDIIV
+373 GVGVQYTNGSDIVV
-387 AKLNVNG
+387 AKLNANG

-401 FVGGTGNDGVN
+401 FIGGTGNDGVN

-426 GEIDLDANDNVYV
+426 GEVDLDANDNVYV
-439 ASSTYSINFPTV
+439 VSSTFSDNFPTV

-457 IGGLQDACVFQ
+457 LGGLQDACVFQ
-468 LSSDLSQMNWSTYL
+468 LSNDLSQLYWSTYL

-494 EDNAGNVFVC
+494 EDNAGNIFVC
-504 GGTQSVDFPLAGN
+504 GGTQSPNFPLAGN
-517 GYGQIFNGGNSDGW
+517 GYGQVFNGGNSDGW
-531 IAKLNPSGTSLLTST
+531 IAKLSPDGTSLLSST
-546 YFGSNVFD
+546 YFGSNVYD

-560 TDNADEV
+560 TDNLDEV

-575 ANSAFVVN
+575 ANSTFVVN
-583 ASFSQPNSGM
+583 AAFSQPNSGM

-604 IVWSTVFGTGGG
+604 IVWSTVFGVGDGR
-616 EPNLSPTAFLVDVCG
+616 PSLSPTAFLVDVCG
-631 KIYLSGWGGAVNEY
+631 KIYLSGWGGAVNLY
-645 STTEAGYTTGLL
+645 STNEAGNTSGLL
-657 ITPDAYQ
+657 TTSDAFQ

-691 GNISSEHVDGGTSRF
+691 GNISAEHVDGGTSRF

-730 PNAVSAINNNS
+730 ANAVSAINNNS

-753 PLTVANF
+753 PLTVASF

-775 STSSLAASVQ
+775 SNSYLAASVQ

-814 TAQNPVTCNAVDTIS
+814 TAQNPITCNAVDTIS
-829 RTITVVAPIVE
+829 RTVTVIAPIVE
-840 TLSDVTVCNGVPV
+840 SLSDVTVCAGVPI

-885 TGSSSASY
+885 TGSSNGSY
-893 QLLIQHDVCTD
+893 QLLVQHDICTD

-916 LTLPNDTALCIP
+916 LVLSNDTSLCVP
-928 GNIDLDALVSP
+928 DNVDLSAAINP
-939 LSGSLIW
+939 TNGSLIW
-946 SASPDFSNPLNSNTQ
+946 SASPDFSSPLNSNTQ

-978 LTSQGCTV
+978 LTNQGCTV
-986 EDSVSVFMVGDQA
+986 EDSVSVYMVGDQA

-1004 FTACYGDTVS
+1004 FTACYGDTIS

-1020 NPTFNYQW
+1020 NPSFNYQW
-1028 QSNAQLLS
+1028 QSSAQLLS
-1036 GQGTSAVEFIITTGT
+1036 GQGTSSVELILTAGT
-1051 TVSVSAAT
+1051 EVSVSAAT
-1059 PSGCFAQDTVQVAVS
+1059 PSGCFAQDTVQVTVS
-1074 ALNASTINA
+1074 TLNASTVNA
-1083 TATPAVVLEGTTVQ
+1083 SASSMVVLEGTAVQ
-1097 LNASPVNAGYTYAWT
+1097 LNATPVNTNFNYTWT
-1112 PSFGLN
+1112 PTFGMN
-1118 NANIH
+1118 NPNIY
-1123 NPTAFVEMTS
+1123 NPLAIVEATTTYFVV
-1133 TYYVTVADG
+1133 VTEG

-1188 TELNF
+1188 TELDF
-1193 KVFNRW
+1193 KVFDRW
-1199 GELVFETQDQSL
+1199 GELMFETQDQNI
-1211 GWNGYFKG
+1211 GWNGFFKG
-1219 KKVDPAVF
+1219 MKVDPAVF
-1227 VYYMRVVCEG
+1227 VYYLRTVCEG

>member
-1 MRKIVLIG
+1 MRKTLLIG
-9 CLSLLVQLGLAQVV
+9 CLSLLVQFGLAQVV

-74 PIMRGHVFRQVFRNA
+74 PVMRGHVFRQVFRNA
-89 HPEKVVAD
+89 HPEKVTAD

-104 NYFLGNDPL
+104 NYFLGNDPS

-131 TGIHLHVYQNE
+131 SGIHLHVYQND
-142 FFMKYDWEVQRGAS
+142 FFMKYDWEVQGGAS
-156 PTQIQWSYEGTDD
+156 PAQIQWTYEGIDD
-169 VRVEDGRLV
+169 VRIEDGRLI

-208 PWKTRVDCAFVKN
+208 PWKVRVDCAFVKN
-221 GSTISF
+221 GNTISF
-227 RVGNYNSRYPLIIDP
+227 RVGKYNPRYALIIDP

-256 FGYTATYDS
+256 FGFTATYDS

-279 YPTTVGAYQ
+279 YPTTLGAYQ
-288 TTWGGGDG
+288 TVWGGGDG
-296 QGTLA
+296 QGSLA
-301 GTDMAISKYDVSGTF
+301 GTDMAISKYDASGTF
-316 MQWSTFLGGAHDDL
+316 LQWSTFLGGANDDL
-330 PHSLIC
+330 PHSLIS

-347 TSSGNFPVTSNAFD
+347 TSSVNFPVTAGAFD
-361 NSFNGGANFAPF
+361 NLYNGGDNFAPF
-373 GVGVQYVNGSDIIV
+373 GIGVQYVNGSDIIV

-394 NTLEAST
+394 NTLVAST
-401 FVGGTGNDGVN
+401 FVGGSGNDGVN
-412 TAAGLKFNYADEFR
+412 TAVGLKFNYADEFR
-426 GEIDLDANDNVYV
+426 GEVDLDANDNVYV
-439 ASSTYSINFPTV
+439 VSSTYSTNFPTV

-457 IGGLQDACVFQ
+457 LGGLQDACVFQ
-468 LSSDLSQMNWSTYL
+468 LSSDLSQMIWSTYL

-517 GYGQIFNGGNSDGW
+517 GFGQVFNGGNSDGW

-560 TDNADEV
+560 TDNVDDV

-575 ANSAFVVN
+575 ANSTFVVN
-583 ASFSQPNSGM
+583 AAFSQPNSGM

-645 STTEAGYTTGLL
+645 STMEAGYTTGL
-657 ITPDAYQ
+657 ITTPDAFQ

-691 GNISSEHVDGGTSRF
+691 GNISAEHVDGGTSRF

-814 TAQNPVTCNAVDTIS
+814 TAQNPITCNAVDTIS

-840 TLSDVTVCNGVPV
+840 TLADVTVCSGIPV

-885 TGSSSASY
+885 TGSSNASY
-893 QLLIQHDVCTD
+893 QLLVQHDVCTD
-904 TLTQNVIVPQLE
+904 TLTQNVVVPQLE
-916 LTLPNDTALCIP
+916 LTLPNDTSLCVP
-928 GNIDLDALVSP
+928 DNVDLNALVSP
-939 LSGSLIW
+939 STGDLIW
-946 SASPDFSNPLNSNTQ
+946 SASPDFSNPLNTNFQ

-1036 GQGTSAVEFIITTGT
+1036 GQGTSSVEFIITAGT

-1074 ALNASTINA
+1074 ALNASTIEA
-1083 TATPAVVLEGTTVQ
+1083 TATPAVVLVGTNVQ
-1097 LNASPVNAGYTYAWT
+1097 LNASPVNAGYNYSWT
-1112 PSFGLN
+1112 PNLGLS

-1123 NPTAFVEMTS
+1123 NPNAFVEATT
-1133 TYYVTVADG
+1133 TYNVAVSDG
-1142 DCVQQDSVTVR
+1142 DCIQQDSVTVR

-1171 PNLDQANEW
+1171 PNLDQANDW

-1193 KVFNRW
+1193 KVFDRW
-1199 GELVFETQDQSL
+1199 GELVFETQDQSI
-1211 GWNGYFKG
+1211 GWNGYYKG

-1227 VYYMRVVCEG
+1227 VYYLRTVCEG
-1237 GEIYFEEG
+1237 GEVYFEEG

>member
-65 KAHAGKEFE
+65 KAHAGKEFD

-89 HPEKVVAD
+89 HPERVVVD

-131 TGIHLHVYQNE
+131 SGIDLHVYQNE

-156 PTQIQWSYEGTDD
+156 PAQIQWSYEGTDD
-169 VRVEDGRLV
+169 VRVEDGRLI

-208 PWKTRVDCAFVKN
+208 PWKTRVECAFVKN
-221 GSTISF
+221 GNTISF
-227 RVGNYNSRYPLIIDP
+227 RVGKYDPRYALVIDP

-279 YPTTVGAYQ
+279 YPTTLGAYQ

-347 TSSGNFPVTSNAFD
+347 TSSGNFPVTSNAYD

-426 GEIDLDANDNVYV
+426 GEVDLDANDNVYI

-575 ANSAFVVN
+575 ANSTFVVN

-657 ITPDAYQ
+657 TTPDAYQ
-664 TTTDGSDF
+664 NTTDGSDF

-730 PNAVSAINNNS
+730 ANAVSAVNNNS

-796 GNSVVHTFNA
+796 GNSVVHTFNS

-859 ADPNAVYTWTPND
+859 ADPNAVYSWLPND
-872 GNLSDVNGPLPIF
+872 GNLSDINGPLPIF

-893 QLLIQHDVCTD
+893 QLLVQHDVCTD

-916 LTLPNDTALCIP
+916 LTLPNDTALCVP
-928 GNIDLDALVSP
+928 DNIDLNAVISP
-939 LSGSLIW
+939 STGSLIW

-978 LTSQGCTV
+978 LTSEGCTV

-1036 GQGTSAVEFIITTGT
+1036 GQGTSSVEFIITAGT

-1083 TATPAVVLEGTTVQ
+1083 SATPVVVLAGTNVQ
-1097 LNASPVNAGYTYAWT
+1097 LNASPVNANYNYSWT
-1112 PSFGLN
+1112 PNLGLS
-1118 NANIH
+1118 NANNH
-1123 NPTAFVEMTS
+1123 NPTAFVGMTS
-1133 TYYVTVADG
+1133 TYNVTVSDG

-1193 KVFNRW
+1193 KVFDRW
-1199 GELVFETQDQSL
+1199 GELVFETNDQAV
-1211 GWNGYFKG
+1211 GWNGYYKS

-1227 VYYMRVVCEG
+1227 VYYLRAVCEG

>member
-131 TGIHLHVYQNE
+131 SGIHLHVYQNE

-208 PWKTRVDCAFVKN
+208 PMKMRIDCSFVKN
-221 GSTISF
+221 GNVISF
-227 RVGNYNSRYPLIIDP
+227 RLGKFNPRYPLIIDP

-426 GEIDLDANDNVYV
+426 GEVDLDANDNVYI

-575 ANSAFVVN
+575 ANSTFVVN
-583 ASFSQPNSGM
+583 AAFSQPNSGM

-657 ITPDAYQ
+657 TTPDAYQ
-664 TTTDGSDF
+664 NTTDGSDF

-730 PNAVSAINNNS
+730 ANAVSAVNNNS

-796 GNSVVHTFNA
+796 GNSVVHTFNS

-814 TAQNPVTCNAVDTIS
+814 TAQNPFTCNAVDTIS

-859 ADPNAVYTWTPND
+859 ADPNAVYSWLPND
-872 GNLSDVNGPLPIF
+872 GNLSDINGPLPIF

-893 QLLIQHDVCTD
+893 QLLVQHDVCTD
-904 TLTQNVIVPQLE
+904 TLRQNVIVPQLE

-928 GNIDLDALVSP
+928 GNIDLNALISP
-939 LSGSLIW
+939 SSGSLIW

-978 LTSQGCTV
+978 LTSEGCTV

-1083 TATPAVVLEGTTVQ
+1083 TATPVVVLVGTNVQ

-1118 NANIH
+1118 NSNIY
-1123 NPTAFVEMTS
+1123 NPTAFIEATI
-1133 TYYVTVADG
+1133 TYEVSVADG

-1193 KVFNRW
+1193 KVFDRW
-1199 GELVFETQDQSL
+1199 GELVFETNDQAV
-1211 GWNGYFKG
+1211 GWNGYYKG

-1227 VYYMRVVCEG
+1227 VYYLRAVCEG

>member
-1 MRKIVLIG
+1 MRKTFLIG
-9 CLSLLVQLGLAQVV
+9 CFALLVQFGLAQVV

-29 GQWPSQ
+29 GQWPSH

-89 HPEKVVAD
+89 HPERVTAD

-104 NYFLGNDPL
+104 NYFLGNDPA

-131 TGIHLHVYQNE
+131 SGVHLHVYQNE
-142 FFMKYDWEVQRGAS
+142 FFMKYDWEVQRGSS
-156 PTQIQWSYEGTDD
+156 PSQIQWSYEGTDD
-169 VRVEDGRLV
+169 VRVEDGRLI
-178 VRTALGEIVEQI
+178 VRTALGEVVEQI
-190 PIAYQM
+190 PIAYQL

-208 PWKTRVDCAFVKN
+208 PMKIRVECSFVKN
-221 GSTISF
+221 GNVISF
-227 RVGNYNSRYPLIIDP
+227 RLGKYNPRQTLIIDP

-279 YPTTVGAYQ
+279 YPTTLGAYQ

-296 QGTLA
+296 QGALA

-316 MQWSTFLGGAHDDL
+316 LQWSTFLGGANDDL

-347 TSSGNFPVTSNAFD
+347 TSSGNFPSTSNAFD
-361 NSFNGGANFAPF
+361 NSFNGGVNFAPF
-373 GVGVQYVNGSDIIV
+373 GVGVQYVNGSDIVV

-394 NTLEAST
+394 NTLESST
-401 FVGGTGNDGVN
+401 FVGGSGNDGVN
-412 TAAGLKFNYADEFR
+412 TASGLKFNYADEFR
-426 GEIDLDANDNVYV
+426 GEIDLDVNDNVYV
-439 ASSTYSINFPTV
+439 VSSTYSENFPTV
-451 NAFQSS
+451 NAFQSNL
-457 IGGLQDACVFQ
+457 GGLQDACLFQ
-468 LSSDLSQMNWSTYL
+468 LSSDLSQMIWSTYL

-494 EDNAGNVFVC
+494 EDNVGNIFVC
-504 GGTQSVDFPLAGN
+504 GGTKSINFPQAGN
-517 GYGQIFNGGNSDGW
+517 GYGQVFNGGNSDGW
-531 IAKLNPSGTSLLTST
+531 IAKFNPTGTNLIAST
-546 YFGSNVFD
+546 FFGSNVFD

-575 ANSAFVVN
+575 ANSTFVLN
-583 ASFSQPNSGM
+583 ALFSQPNSGM

-604 IVWSTVFGTGGG
+604 IVWSTVFGTGDGK
-616 EPNLSPTAFLVDVCG
+616 PSLSPTAFLVDVCG
-631 KIYLSGWGGAVNEY
+631 KIYLSGWGGAVNEF

-657 ITPDAYQ
+657 TTPDAFQ
-664 TTTDGSDF
+664 STTDGSDF

-717 AGCGGNSD
+717 AGCGGNND

-730 PNAVSAINNNS
+730 ANAVSAINNNS

-753 PLTVANF
+753 PLTIASF
-760 NAPPLLCEGS
+760 NVPPFLCEGS

-775 STSSLAASVQ
+775 SNSTLAASVQ

-829 RTITVVAPIVE
+829 RTITIVEPIVE
-840 TLSDVTVCNGVPV
+840 SLNDVTVCSGVPV
-853 QLGQVS
+853 QIGEVS
-859 ADPNAVYTWTPND
+859 DDPNAVYTWSPND
-872 GNLSDVNGPLPIF
+872 GNLSDINSPLPIF

-904 TLTQNVIVPQLE
+904 TLSLDIIVPQLE
-916 LTLPNDTALCIP
+916 LILPSDTSLCVPNDVDLTAAINP
-928 GNIDLDALVSP
+928 AN
-939 LSGSLIW
+939 GSLIW
-946 SASPDFSNPLNSNTQ
+946 SASSDFSSPLNSNTQ

-967 FVNGMQTYFAQ
+967 FVNGMQTYYAQ
-978 LTSQGCTV
+978 LSSSGCTV

-1004 FTACYGDTVS
+1004 FIVCYGDTVS

-1020 NPTFNYQW
+1020 NSSFNYQW
-1028 QSNAQLLS
+1028 QSNAQLLN
-1036 GQGTSAVEFIITTGT
+1036 GQGTSAIEIIIMNATE
-1051 TVSVSAAT
+1051 VSVSAAT
-1059 PSGCFAQDTVQVAVS
+1059 TSGCFAQDTVQVAVS
-1074 ALNASTINA
+1074 ALNASSINA
-1083 TATPAVVLEGTTVQ
+1083 TASPAVVLAGTNVQ
-1097 LNASPVNAGYTYAWT
+1097 LIASPLNSGYSYNWT

-1118 NANIH
+1118 NPNIY

-1133 TYYVTVADG
+1133 TYNVTVADG

-1180 LYVRGNFI
+1180 LYIRGNFI
-1188 TELNF
+1188 TELDF
-1193 KVFNRW
+1193 KLFDRW
-1199 GELVFETQDQSL
+1199 GELVFETQDQSV

>member
-1 MRKIVLIG
+1 MRKILLIG

-35 VKFSAATENG
+35 VKYSAATENG

-74 PIMRGHVFRQVFRNA
+74 PVMRGHVFRQVFRNSR
-89 HPEKVVAD
+89 PEKVTAD

-104 NYFLGNDPL
+104 NYFLGNDPF

-131 TGIHLHVYQNE
+131 SGIHLHVYQND
-142 FFMKYDWEVQRGAS
+142 FFMKYDWEVQGGAS
-156 PTQIQWSYEGTDD
+156 PAQIQWTYEGADD
-169 VRVEDGRLV
+169 VRVEDGRLI

-202 AAGNNP
+202 AAGSNP
-208 PWKTRVDCAFVKN
+208 PLKVRVECAFVKN
-221 GSTISF
+221 GNTISF
-227 RVGNYNSRYPLIIDP
+227 RVGKYNPRYALIIDP

-279 YPTTVGAYQ
+279 YPTTIGAYQ

-316 MQWSTFLGGAHDDL
+316 LQWSTFLGGAHDDL

-401 FVGGTGNDGVN
+401 FVGGNGNDGVN

-426 GEIDLDANDNVYV
+426 GEVDLDANDNVYV
-439 ASSTYSINFPTV
+439 ASSTYSMNFPTV

-517 GYGQIFNGGNSDGW
+517 GYGQVFNGGNSDGW

-560 TDNADEV
+560 TDNVDDV

-575 ANSAFVVN
+575 ANSTFVVN
-583 ASFSQPNSGM
+583 AAFSQPNSGM

-645 STTEAGYTTGLL
+645 STMEAGYTTGL
-657 ITPDAYQ
+657 ITTPDAFQ

-691 GNISSEHVDGGTSRF
+691 GNISAEHVDGGTSRF

-814 TAQNPVTCNAVDTIS
+814 TAQNPITCNAVDTIS

-840 TLSDVTVCNGVPV
+840 TLADVTVCSGIPV

-904 TLTQNVIVPQLE
+904 TLIQNVIVPQLE
-916 LTLPNDTALCIP
+916 LTLPNDTALCVP
-928 GNIDLDALVSP
+928 DNLDLNALVSP
-939 LSGSLIW
+939 STGDLIW

-1036 GQGTSAVEFIITTGT
+1036 GQGTSSVEFIITAGT

-1074 ALNASTINA
+1074 ALNASTIEA
-1083 TATPAVVLEGTTVQ
+1083 TATPAVVLVGTNVQ
-1097 LNASPVNAGYTYAWT
+1097 LNASPVNAGYNYVWT
-1112 PSFGLN
+1112 PNIGLS

-1123 NPTAFVEMTS
+1123 NPNAFVETTT
-1133 TYYVTVADG
+1133 TYNVAVSDG
-1142 DCVQQDSVTVR
+1142 DCIQQDSVTVR

-1171 PNLDQANEW
+1171 PNLDQANDW

-1193 KVFNRW
+1193 KVFDRW
-1199 GELVFETQDQSL
+1199 GELVFETQDQSV
-1211 GWNGYFKG
+1211 GWNGYYKG

-1227 VYYMRVVCEG
+1227 VYYLRTVCEG

>member
-1 MRKIVLIG
+1 MRKLLLIG
-9 CLSLLVQLGLAQVV
+9 CFAVFVQLGLAQAA

-65 KAHAGKEFE
+65 KAHDGKKFE
-74 PIMRGHVFRQVFRNA
+74 PIVRGHVFRQVFRNA

-131 TGIHLHVYQNE
+131 SGIHLHVYQND

-156 PTQIQWSYEGTDD
+156 PAQIKWTYEGTDD
-169 VRVEDGRLV
+169 VRIEDGRLI

-190 PIAYQM
+190 PIAYQLF
-196 IPMEGE
+196 PMEGE
-202 AAGNNP
+202 EAGNNP
-208 PWKTRVDCAFVKN
+208 PLKVRVECSFVKN
-221 GSTISF
+221 GSVISF
-227 RVGNYNSRYPLIIDP
+227 RVGKYNPRYPLVIDP

-256 FGYTATYDS
+256 FGFTATYDS
-265 QGNLISGS
+265 EGNLISGS

-279 YPTTVGAYQ
+279 YPTTMGAYQ
-288 TTWGGGDG
+288 TIWGGGDG
-296 QGTLA
+296 QGNLA
-301 GTDMAISKYDVSGTF
+301 GTDMAISKYDASGTF
-316 MQWSTFLGGAHDDL
+316 LQWSTFLGGANDDL

-336 NSNDELIVLGT
+336 NSSDELIVLGT
-347 TSSGNFPVTSNAFD
+347 TSSANFPVTAGAFD
-361 NSFNGGANFAPF
+361 NSYNGGDNFTPF
-373 GVGVQYVNGSDIIV
+373 GIGVQYVNGSDIV
-387 AKLNVNG
+387 VSKLNVNG
-394 NTLEAST
+394 NTLMAST
-401 FVGGTGNDGVN
+401 FVGGSGNDGVN

-426 GEIDLDANDNVYV
+426 GEVDLDANDNVFV
-439 ASSTYSINFPTV
+439 VSSTFSTNFPTV
-451 NAFQSS
+451 NAIQSS
-457 IGGLQDACVFQ
+457 LGGLQDACVFQ
-468 LSSDLSQMNWSTYL
+468 LSSDLSQLNWSTYL

-504 GGTQSVDFPLAGN
+504 GGTQSVDFPVAGN
-517 GYGQIFNGGNSDGW
+517 GYGQVFNGGNSDGW
-531 IAKLNPSGTSLLTST
+531 IAKLNAAGSALITST

-575 ANSAFVVN
+575 SNSTFIVN
-583 ASFSQPNSGM
+583 AAFNQPNSGM
-593 LVTKFPNDLSS
+593 LVTKFPNDLSF

-631 KIYLSGWGGAVNEY
+631 KIYLSGWGGAVNEF
-645 STTEAGYTTGLL
+645 STLEAGFTTGLL
-657 ITPDAYQ
+657 TTSDAFQ

-717 AGCGGNSD
+717 AGCGGNND

-730 PNAVSAINNNS
+730 TNAVSAVNNNS

-760 NAPPLLCEGS
+760 NVPPLLCTGS

-785 WHFSDDNSTVF
+785 WYFSDDNTTVF
-796 GNSVVHTFNA
+796 GNNVVHTFNT

-814 TAQNPVTCNAVDTIS
+814 TAQNPGTCNAVDTIS
-829 RTITVVAPIVE
+829 RTVTVVAPIVE
-840 TLSDVTVCNGVPV
+840 ALADVTVCSGVSV
-853 QLGQVS
+853 QLGQMS

-885 TGSSSASY
+885 TGIENASY
-893 QLLIQHDVCTD
+893 QLLVQHGVCTD

-928 GNIDLDALVSP
+928 DNIDLDALISP
-939 LSGSLIW
+939 TSGSLIW
-946 SASPDFSNPLNSNTQ
+946 SASSDFSNPLNSNTQ

-978 LTSQGCTV
+978 LTTQGCIV

-1020 NPTFNYQW
+1020 NSTFNYQW
-1028 QSNAQLLS
+1028 QSNAQLLT
-1036 GQGTSAVEFIITTGT
+1036 GQGTSSVEFIITAATEV
-1051 TVSVSAAT
+1051 TVSAT
-1059 PSGCFAQDTVQVAVS
+1059 NPSGCLAQDTVQVLVS
-1074 ALNASTINA
+1074 ALNISTINA
-1083 TATPAVVLEGTTVQ
+1083 SATPAIVLEGTNVQ
-1097 LNASPVNAGYTYAWT
+1097 LNASPVNAGYNYVWT
-1112 PSFGLN
+1112 PNLGLS
-1118 NANIH
+1118 NASIH
-1123 NPTAFVEMTS
+1123 NPMAFVES
-1133 TYYVTVADG
+1133 TKTYNVAVSDG
-1142 DCVQQDSVTVR
+1142 DCIQQDSVTVR

-1188 TELNF
+1188 SALDF
-1193 KVFNRW
+1193 KVFDRW
-1199 GELVFETQDQSL
+1199 GELVFETQDQSV

-1219 KKVDPAVF
+1219 KKADPAVF
-1227 VYYMRVVCEG
+1227 VFYMRVVCEG

>member
-1 MRKIVLIG
+1 MRKILLIG

-65 KAHAGKEFE
+65 KAHAGKEFD

-89 HPEKVVAD
+89 HPERVVAD

-131 TGIHLHVYQNE
+131 SGIHLHVYQNE
-142 FFMKYDWEVQRGAS
+142 FFMKYDWEVQHGAS
-156 PTQIQWSYEGTDD
+156 PMQIQWLYEGTDD
-169 VRVEDGRLV
+169 VRIEDGRLI

-208 PWKTRVDCAFVKN
+208 PMKMRVDCSFVKN
-221 GSTISF
+221 GNTISF

-279 YPTTVGAYQ
+279 YPTTIGAYQ

-316 MQWSTFLGGAHDDL
+316 LQWSTFLGGANDDL

-361 NSFNGGANFAPF
+361 NSFNGGANFAPS

-394 NTLEAST
+394 NTLLAST

-426 GEIDLDANDNVYV
+426 GEVDLDANDNVYI

-517 GYGQIFNGGNSDGW
+517 GYGQVFNGGNSDGW
-531 IAKLNPSGTSLLTST
+531 IAKLSPSGTSLLTST

-575 ANSAFVVN
+575 ANSTFVVN
-583 ASFSQPNSGM
+583 AAFSQPNSGM
-593 LVTKFPNDLSS
+593 LVTKFPNELSS
-604 IVWSTVFGTGGG
+604 VVWSTVFGTGGG

-645 STTEAGYTTGLL
+645 STTEAGFTTGLL
-657 ITPDAYQ
+657 TTSDAFQ

-691 GNISSEHVDGGTSRF
+691 GNISAEHVDGGTSRF

-829 RTITVVAPIVE
+829 RTVTVIAPIVE
-840 TLSDVTVCNGVPV
+840 TLADVTVCSGIPV

-859 ADPNAVYTWTPND
+859 VDPNAIYSWTPND

-885 TGSSSASY
+885 TGSINASY
-893 QLLIQHDVCTD
+893 QLLVQHDVCTD
-904 TLTQNVIVPQLE
+904 TLTQNVLVPQLE
-916 LTLPNDTALCIP
+916 LILPNDTALCVP
-928 GNIDLDALVSP
+928 DNIDLAALISP
-939 LSGSLIW
+939 SSGSFIW

-967 FVNGMQTYFAQ
+967 FVNGIQTYFAQ
-978 LTSQGCTV
+978 LASQGCTV

-1036 GQGTSAVEFIITTGT
+1036 GQGTSAVEFIITAGT

-1083 TATPAVVLEGTTVQ
+1083 TATPAVVLVGTNVQ
-1097 LNASPVNAGYTYAWT
+1097 LTATPVNNSYSYQWT
-1112 PSFGLN
+1112 PSLGLN
-1118 NANIH
+1118 NPNIY

-1133 TYYVTVADG
+1133 TYNVTVSDG
-1142 DCVQQDSVTVR
+1142 DCIQQDSVTVR

-1188 TELNF
+1188 TELDF
-1193 KVFNRW
+1193 KLFDRW
-1199 GELVFETQDQSL
+1199 GELVFETQDL
-1211 GWNGYFKG
+1211 NIGWNGYFKG

>member
-1 MRKIVLIG
+1 MRKILVIG
-9 CLSLLVQLGLAQVV
+9 CLSLFVQFGMAQVV

-45 RTFFEN
+45 RTFFES

-65 KAHAGKEFE
+65 KAHAGQEFE

-89 HPEKVVAD
+89 HPERVTAD

-104 NYFLGNDPL
+104 NYFLGNDPS

-131 TGIHLHVYQNE
+131 SGIHLHVYQNE
-142 FFMKYDWEVQRGAS
+142 FFMKYDWEVHRGAS
-156 PTQIQWSYEGTDD
+156 PSQIQWSYEGTDD
-169 VRVEDGRLV
+169 VRVEDGRLI

-190 PIAYQM
+190 PIAYQL

-221 GSTISF
+221 GNTISF
-227 RVGNYNSRYPLIIDP
+227 RVGEYNTRYPLVIDP

-279 YPTTVGAYQ
+279 YPTTLGAYQ

-316 MQWSTFLGGAHDDL
+316 LQWSTFLGGANDDL

-394 NTLEAST
+394 NTLVAST

-439 ASSTYSINFPTV
+439 ASSTYSMNFPTV
-451 NAFQSS
+451 NAFQSNL
-457 IGGLQDACVFQ
+457 GGLQDACVFQ

-517 GYGQIFNGGNSDGW
+517 GYGQVFNGGNSDGW

-575 ANSAFVVN
+575 ANSTFVVN
-583 ASFSQPNSGM
+583 AAFSQPNSGM

-657 ITPDAYQ
+657 TTPDAYQ

-691 GNISSEHVDGGTSRF
+691 GNISAEHVDGGTSRF

-717 AGCGGNSD
+717 AGCGGNDD

-796 GNSVVHTFNA
+796 GNSVVHTFNT
-806 PGTYTITL
+806 PGTFTITL

-829 RTITVVAPIVE
+829 RTVTVIAPIVE
-840 TLSDVTVCNGVPV
+840 TLADVTVCSGVPV

-859 ADPNAVYTWTPND
+859 ADPNAVYSWTPND
-872 GNLSDVNGPLPIF
+872 GNLSDVSGPLPIF
-885 TGSSSASY
+885 TGTASATY
-893 QLLIQHDVCTD
+893 QLLVQHDVCTD
-904 TLTQNVIVPQLE
+904 TLTQNVVVPQLE
-916 LTLPNDTALCIP
+916 LTLPSDTSLCVP
-928 GNIDLDALVSP
+928 DNVDLNAIVSP
-939 LSGSLIW
+939 SSGSLIW
-946 SASPDFSNPLNSNTQ
+946 SASSDFSNPLNSNTQ

-1036 GQGTSAVEFIITTGT
+1036 GQGTSVVEIIITNATE
-1051 TVSVSAAT
+1051 VSVSAAT
-1059 PSGCFAQDTVQVAVS
+1059 PSGCFAQDTVQVSVS
-1074 ALNASTINA
+1074 ALNASTINVS
-1083 TATPAVVLEGTTVQ
+1083 ATPAVVLEGTIVQ
-1097 LNASPVNAGYTYAWT
+1097 LNASPVNAGYNYAWT

-1118 NANIH
+1118 NSNIY
-1123 NPTAFVEMTS
+1123 NPTAFVEATT
-1133 TYYVTVADG
+1133 TYYISVADG
-1142 DCVQQDSVTVR
+1142 DCIQQDSVTVR

-1171 PNLDQANEW
+1171 PNLDNANEW

-1188 TELNF
+1188 TELDF
-1193 KVFNRW
+1193 KLFDRW
-1199 GELVFETQDQSL
+1199 GELVFETQDQTI
-1211 GWNGYFKG
+1211 GWNGYFKE

>member
-1 MRKIVLIG
+1 MRKVFLIG
-9 CLSLLVQLGLAQVV
+9 CLIALTFTSKAQVV

-29 GQWPSQ
+29 GQWPAQ
-35 VKFSAATENG
+35 VKYSAATENG

-65 KAHAGKEFE
+65 KAHSGKEYE
-74 PIMRGHVFRQVFRNA
+74 PVVRGHVFRQVFQNA
-89 HPEKVVAD
+89 QPEQVIAD
-97 AFQQTRY
+97 GFQSTRY
-104 NYFLGNDPL
+104 NYFLGNDER

-125 RYQNFY
+125 RYHNFY
-131 TGIHLHVYQNE
+131 KGVHLHVYQNE

-156 PTQIQWSYEGTDD
+156 PSQIQWTYEGADD
-169 VRVEDGRLV
+169 VRVEDGRLI

-190 PIAYQM
+190 PIAYQL

-208 PWKTRVDCAFVKN
+208 PLKNRIECAFVKN
-221 GSTISF
+221 GNKITF
-227 RVGNYNSRYPLIIDP
+227 QVGKYNSSYPLIIDP

-279 YPTTVGAYQ
+279 YPTTLGAYQ

-301 GTDMAISKYDVSGTF
+301 GTDMAISKYDVTGTF
-316 MQWSTFLGGAHDDL
+316 MQWSTFLGGSHDDL

-361 NSFNGGANFAPF
+361 NSFNGGGNFAPF
-373 GVGVQYVNGSDIIV
+373 GVGVQYTNGSDIVV

-394 NTLEAST
+394 NTLVAST

-426 GEIDLDANDNVYV
+426 GEVDLDANDNVYV

-457 IGGLQDACVFQ
+457 IAGNQDACVFQ

-494 EDNAGNVFVC
+494 EDHNGNVFVC
-504 GGTQSVDFPLAGN
+504 GGTQSINFPLAGN
-517 GYGQIFNGGNSDGW
+517 GYGQVFNGGNSDGW
-531 IAKLNPSGTSLLTST
+531 IAKISADGSTLLASS

-560 TDNADEV
+560 TDNADDV

-575 ANSAFVVN
+575 PNATFVVN
-583 ASFSQPNSGM
+583 AAFSQPNSGM
-593 LVTKFPNDLSS
+593 LVTKFPNDLSA
-604 IVWSTVFGTGGG
+604 IVWSTVFGTGDGK
-616 EPNLSPTAFLVDVCG
+616 PSLSPAAFLVDVCG
-631 KIYLSGWGGAVNEY
+631 KIYLSGWGGAVNQY
-645 STTEAGYTTGLL
+645 STTEAGFTNGL
-657 ITPDAYQ
+657 ITTPDAFQ
-664 TTTDGSDF
+664 STTDGSDF

-691 GNISSEHVDGGTSRF
+691 GNVSAEHVDGGTSRF

-725 FPIFP
+725 FPIYP
-730 PNAVSAINNNS
+730 ANAVSAINNNS

-775 STSSLAASVQ
+775 SSSSLAASVQ

-796 GNSVVHTFNA
+796 GNSVVHTFSS
-806 PGTYTITL
+806 PGTYTIML
-814 TAQNPVTCNAVDTIS
+814 TAQNPITCNAVDTLS
-829 RTITVVAPIVE
+829 RTITIVAPIVE
-840 TLSDVTVCNGVPV
+840 TLTDVTVCNGVPI

-859 ADPNAVYTWTPND
+859 ADPNAIYSWTPND

-885 TGSSSASY
+885 TGTASTSY
-893 QLLIQHDVCTD
+893 QLLVQHDVCTD
-904 TLTQNVIVPQLE
+904 TLTQNVNVPQLE
-916 LTLPNDTALCIP
+916 LTLPNDTALCVP
-928 GNIDLDALVSP
+928 DNIDLNALISP
-939 LSGSLIW
+939 ANGSLVW
-946 SASPDFSNPLNSNTQ
+946 SSIYDFSTQLNDNAQ

-967 FVNGMQTYFAQ
+967 FVSGMQTYFAQ
-978 LTSQGCTV
+978 LTSQGCTIQ
-986 EDSVSVFMVGDQA
+986 DSVSVFMVGDQA

-1020 NPTFNYQW
+1020 NPSFNYQW
-1028 QSNAQLLS
+1028 QSNGQLLN
-1036 GQGTSAVEFIITTGT
+1036 GQGTSSVQLVITSGT
-1051 TVSVSAAT
+1051 EVSVSAAT
-1059 PSGCFAQDTVQVAVS
+1059 PSGCFAQDTVQVGVS

-1083 TATPAVVLEGTTVQ
+1083 TATPGVVLAGTNVQ
-1097 LNASPVNAGYTYAWT
+1097 LNASPINAGYNYTWT
-1112 PSFGLN
+1112 PNLGLS

-1123 NPTAFVEMTS
+1123 NPNAFIETTT

-1188 TELNF
+1188 SELNF
-1193 KVFNRW
+1193 RVYDRW
-1199 GELVFETQDQSL
+1199 GELVFETQDQNV
-1211 GWNGYFKG
+1211 GWNGYYKG

-1227 VYYMRVVCEG
+1227 VYYLRVVCEG

>member
-1 MRKIVLIG
+1 MRKILLIG

-35 VKFSAATENG
+35 VKYSAATENG

-74 PIMRGHVFRQVFRNA
+74 PVMRGHVFRQVFRNA

-125 RYQNFY
+125 RYHNFY
-131 TGIHLHVYQNE
+131 SGIHLHVYQND
-142 FFMKYDWEVQRGAS
+142 FFMKYDWEVQGGAS
-156 PTQIQWSYEGTDD
+156 PAQIQWTYEGTDD
-169 VRVEDGRLV
+169 VRVEDGRLI

-208 PWKTRVDCAFVKN
+208 PWKVRVDCAFVKN
-221 GSTISF
+221 GNTISF
-227 RVGNYNSRYPLIIDP
+227 RVGKYNPRYALIIDP

-256 FGYTATYDS
+256 FGFTATYDS

-279 YPTTVGAYQ
+279 YPTTLGAYQ
-288 TTWGGGDG
+288 TVWGGGDG
-296 QGTLA
+296 QGSLA
-301 GTDMAISKYDVSGTF
+301 GTDMAISKYDASGTF
-316 MQWSTFLGGAHDDL
+316 LQWSTFLGGANDDL
-330 PHSLIC
+330 PHSLIS

-347 TSSGNFPVTSNAFD
+347 TSSVNFPVTAGAFD
-361 NSFNGGANFAPF
+361 NLYNGGDNFAPF
-373 GVGVQYVNGSDIIV
+373 GIGVQYVNGSDIIV

-401 FVGGTGNDGVN
+401 FVGGSGNDGVN
-412 TAAGLKFNYADEFR
+412 TAVGLKFNYADEFR
-426 GEIDLDANDNVYV
+426 GEVDLDANDNVYV
-439 ASSTYSINFPTV
+439 VSSTYSNNFPTV

-457 IGGLQDACVFQ
+457 LGGLQDACVFQ
-468 LSSDLSQMNWSTYL
+468 LSSDLSQMIWSTYL

-504 GGTQSVDFPLAGN
+504 GGTQSVDFPLVGN
-517 GYGQIFNGGNSDGW
+517 GFGQVFNGGNSDGW

-560 TDNADEV
+560 TDNVDDV

-575 ANSAFVVN
+575 TNSTFVVN
-583 ASFSQPNSGM
+583 AAFSQPNSGM

-645 STTEAGYTTGLL
+645 STMEAGYTTGL
-657 ITPDAYQ
+657 ITTPDAFQ

-691 GNISSEHVDGGTSRF
+691 GNISAEHVDGGTSRF

-760 NAPPLLCEGS
+760 HAPPLLCEGS

-814 TAQNPVTCNAVDTIS
+814 TAQNPITCNAVDTIS

-840 TLSDVTVCNGVPV
+840 TLADVTVCSGIPV

-859 ADPNAVYTWTPND
+859 ADPNAVYLWTPND

-885 TGSSSASY
+885 TGGSNASY
-893 QLLIQHDVCTD
+893 QLLVQHDVCTD
-904 TLTQNVIVPQLE
+904 TLTQNVVVPQLE
-916 LTLPNDTALCIP
+916 LTLPNDTSLCVP
-928 GNIDLDALVSP
+928 NNVDLTAAINP
-939 LSGSLIW
+939 ANGSLIW
-946 SASPDFSNPLNSNTQ
+946 SASPDFSSPLNSNTQ

-999 TIQGD
+999 TSQGD

-1036 GQGTSAVEFIITTGT
+1036 GQGTSSVEFIITAGT

-1074 ALNASTINA
+1074 ALNASTIEA
-1083 TATPAVVLEGTTVQ
+1083 TATPTVVLVGTNVQ
-1097 LNASPVNAGYTYAWT
+1097 LNASPVNAGYNYVWT
-1112 PSFGLN
+1112 PNIGLS

-1123 NPTAFVEMTS
+1123 NPNAFVETTT

-1171 PNLDQANEW
+1171 PNLDQANDW

-1193 KVFNRW
+1193 KVFDRW
-1199 GELVFETQDQSL
+1199 GELVFETQDQSV
-1211 GWNGYFKG
+1211 GWNGYYKG

-1227 VYYMRVVCEG
+1227 VYYLRTVCEG

>member
-1 MRKIVLIG
+1 MRKILLIG
-9 CLSLLVQLGLAQVV
+9 CLCLLVQLGLAQVV

-29 GQWPSQ
+29 GQWPAQ

-131 TGIHLHVYQNE
+131 EGIHLHVYQNE

-156 PTQIQWSYEGTDD
+156 PAQIQWTYEGTDD
-169 VRVEDGRLV
+169 VRVEDGRLI

-190 PIAYQM
+190 PIAYQI

-221 GSTISF
+221 GNAISF
-227 RVGNYNSRYPLIIDP
+227 RVGNYNPRYALIIDP

-279 YPTTVGAYQ
+279 YPTTIGAYQ

-301 GTDMAISKYDVSGTF
+301 GTDMAISKYDISGTF

-373 GVGVQYVNGSDIIV
+373 GVGVQYVNGSDIVV
-387 AKLNVNG
+387 AKLNANG
-394 NTLEAST
+394 NTLVAST

-468 LSSDLSQMNWSTYL
+468 LSNDLSQMNWSTYL

-494 EDNAGNVFVC
+494 EDNVGNIFVC
-504 GGTQSVDFPLAGN
+504 GGTQSPNFPIAGN
-517 GYGQIFNGGNSDGW
+517 GYGQVFNGGNSDGW
-531 IAKLNPSGTSLLTST
+531 IAKLSPDGTSLLSST
-546 YFGSNVFD
+546 YFGSNVYD

-560 TDNADEV
+560 TDNLDEV

-575 ANSAFVVN
+575 ANSTFVVN
-583 ASFSQPNSGM
+583 AAFSQPNSGM

-657 ITPDAYQ
+657 TTPDAFQ

-691 GNISSEHVDGGTSRF
+691 GNISAEHVDGGTSRF

-730 PNAVSAINNNS
+730 ANAVSAINNNS

-775 STSSLAASVQ
+775 STSYLAASVQ

-814 TAQNPVTCNAVDTIS
+814 TAQNPITCNAVDTIS
-829 RTITVVAPIVE
+829 RTVTVIAPIVE
-840 TLSDVTVCNGVPV
+840 SLSDVTVCAGVPI

-904 TLTQNVIVPQLE
+904 TLTQNVLVPQLS
-916 LTLPNDTALCIP
+916 LTLPNDTSLCVP
-928 GNIDLDALVSP
+928 DNVDLIAAINP
-939 LSGSLIW
+939 ANGSLIW
-946 SASPDFSNPLNSNTQ
+946 SSSPDFSSPLNSNTQ

-978 LTSQGCTV
+978 LTNQGCAV
-986 EDSVSVFMVGDQA
+986 EDSVSVYMVGDQA

-1004 FTACYGDTVS
+1004 FTACYGDTIS

-1020 NPTFNYQW
+1020 NPSFNYQW
-1028 QSNAQLLS
+1028 QSSAQLLN
-1036 GQGTSAVEFIITTGT
+1036 GQGSSSVELILTAGT
-1051 TVSVSAAT
+1051 EVSVSAAT
-1059 PSGCFAQDTVQVAVS
+1059 PSGCFAQDTVQVTVS
-1074 ALNASTINA
+1074 SLNASTVNA
-1083 TATPAVVLEGTTVQ
+1083 SASPMVVLEGTAVQ
-1097 LNASPVNAGYTYAWT
+1097 LNATPVNSNFNYTWT
-1112 PSFGLN
+1112 PTFGIN
-1118 NANIH
+1118 NPNIY
-1123 NPTAFVEMTS
+1123 NPLAIVEATTTYFVV
-1133 TYYVTVADG
+1133 VTDG

-1171 PNLDQANEW
+1171 PNLDQQNEW

-1188 TELNF
+1188 TELDF
-1193 KVFNRW
+1193 KVFDRW
-1199 GELVFETQDQSL
+1199 GELVFETQDQSV

-1219 KKVDPAVF
+1219 KEVDPAVF
-1227 VYYMRVVCEG
+1227 VYYLRTVCEG

>member
-29 GQWPSQ
+29 GQWPAQ

-131 TGIHLHVYQNE
+131 EGIHLHVYQNE

-169 VRVEDGRLV
+169 VRIEDGRLI

-221 GSTISF
+221 GNTISF
-227 RVGNYNSRYPLIIDP
+227 RVGNYNPRYALIIDP

-279 YPTTVGAYQ
+279 YPTTIGAYQ

-373 GVGVQYVNGSDIIV
+373 GVGVQYVNGSDIVV
-387 AKLNVNG
+387 AKLNANG
-394 NTLEAST
+394 NTLVAST

-439 ASSTYSINFPTV
+439 ASSTYSINFPIV

-468 LSSDLSQMNWSTYL
+468 LSNDLSQMNWSTYL

-494 EDNAGNVFVC
+494 EDNVGNIFVC
-504 GGTQSVDFPLAGN
+504 GGTQSPNFPIAGN
-517 GYGQIFNGGNSDGW
+517 GYGQVFNGGNSDGW
-531 IAKLNPSGTSLLTST
+531 IAKLSPDGTSLLSST
-546 YFGSNVFD
+546 YFGSNVYD

-560 TDNADEV
+560 TDNLDEV

-575 ANSAFVVN
+575 ANSTFVVN
-583 ASFSQPNSGM
+583 AAFSQPNSGM

-645 STTEAGYTTGLL
+645 STTEAGYTSGLL
-657 ITPDAYQ
+657 TTPDAFQ

-691 GNISSEHVDGGTSRF
+691 GNISAEHVDGGTSRF

-753 PLTVANF
+753 PLTVASF

-775 STSSLAASVQ
+775 SNSYLAASVQ

-814 TAQNPVTCNAVDTIS
+814 TAQNPITCNAVDTIS
-829 RTITVVAPIVE
+829 RTVTVIAPIVE
-840 TLSDVTVCNGVPV
+840 SLSDVTVCAGVPI

-916 LTLPNDTALCIP
+916 LTLSNDTSLCVPDNVDLNALI
-928 GNIDLDALVSP
+928 SP
-939 LSGSLIW
+939 SSGSLIW
-946 SASPDFSNPLNSNTQ
+946 SASPDFSSPLNSNTQ

-978 LTSQGCTV
+978 LTNQGCAV
-986 EDSVSVFMVGDQA
+986 EDSVSVYMVGDQA

-1004 FTACYGDTVS
+1004 FTACYGDTIS

-1020 NPTFNYQW
+1020 NPSFNYQW
-1028 QSNAQLLS
+1028 QSSAQLLS
-1036 GQGTSAVEFIITTGT
+1036 GQGSSSVELILTAGT
-1051 TVSVSAAT
+1051 EVSVSAAT
-1059 PSGCFAQDTVQVAVS
+1059 PSGCFAQDTVQVTVS
-1074 ALNASTINA
+1074 SLNASTVNA
-1083 TATPAVVLEGTTVQ
+1083 SASPMVVLEGTAVQ
-1097 LNASPVNAGYTYAWT
+1097 LNATPVNSNFNYTWT
-1112 PSFGLN
+1112 PTFGIN
-1118 NANIH
+1118 NPNIY
-1123 NPTAFVEMTS
+1123 NPLAIVEATT
-1133 TYYVTVADG
+1133 TYFIVVTDG

-1171 PNLDQANEW
+1171 PNLDQQNEW

-1188 TELNF
+1188 TELDF
-1193 KVFNRW
+1193 KVFDRW
-1199 GELVFETQDQSL
+1199 GELVFETQDQSV

-1219 KKVDPAVF
+1219 KEVDPAVF
-1227 VYYMRVVCEG
+1227 VYYLRTVCEG

>member
-65 KAHAGKEFE
+65 KAHAGKEFD

-89 HPEKVVAD
+89 HPERVVAD

-131 TGIHLHVYQNE
+131 EGIHLHVYQNE

-169 VRVEDGRLV
+169 VRVEDGRLI

-190 PIAYQM
+190 PIAYQI

-208 PWKTRVDCAFVKN
+208 PLKVRVDCGFVKN
-221 GSTISF
+221 GNVISF
-227 RVGNYNSRYPLIIDP
+227 RVGKYNPRYAMVIDP

-279 YPTTVGAYQ
+279 YPTTLGAYQ
-288 TTWGGGDG
+288 TSWGGGDG
-296 QGTLA
+296 QGSLA

-316 MQWSTFLGGAHDDL
+316 LQWSTFLGGANDDL

-394 NTLEAST
+394 NTLLAST

-426 GEIDLDANDNVYV
+426 GEVDLDANDNVYI

-517 GYGQIFNGGNSDGW
+517 GYGQVFNGGNSDGW
-531 IAKLNPSGTSLLTST
+531 IAKLSPSGTSLLTST

-575 ANSAFVVN
+575 ANSTFVVN

-593 LVTKFPNDLSS
+593 LVTKFPNELSS
-604 IVWSTVFGTGGG
+604 VVWSTVFGTGGG

-645 STTEAGYTTGLL
+645 STTEAGFTTGLL
-657 ITPDAYQ
+657 TTSDAFQ

-691 GNISSEHVDGGTSRF
+691 GNISAEHVDGGTSRF

-814 TAQNPVTCNAVDTIS
+814 TAQNTVTCNAVDTIS

-978 LTSQGCTV
+978 LTSEGCAV

-1083 TATPAVVLEGTTVQ
+1083 TATPAVVLVGTNVQ

-1153 VVDFICGRPTV
+1153 VVDFICGRPAV

-1188 TELNF
+1188 TELDF
-1193 KVFNRW
+1193 KLFDRW
-1199 GELVFETQDQSL
+1199 GELVFETQDQNI
-1211 GWNGYFKG
+1211 GWNGYFRG

>member
-1 MRKIVLIG
+1 
-9 CLSLLVQLGLAQVV
+9 
-23 HFIENK
+23 
-29 GQWPSQ
+29 
-35 VKFSAATENG
+35 
-45 RTFFEN
+45 
-51 NAFTHHFF
+51 
-59 DLSEIA
+59 
-65 KAHAGKEFE
+65 
-74 PIMRGHVFRQVFRNA
+74 
-89 HPEKVVAD
+89 
-97 AFQQTRY
+97 
-104 NYFLGNDPL
+104 
-113 KWGRDCREAKGF
+113 
-125 RYQNFY
+125 
-131 TGIHLHVYQNE
+131 
-142 FFMKYDWEVQRGAS
+142 
-156 PTQIQWSYEGTDD
+156 
-169 VRVEDGRLV
+169 
-178 VRTALGEIVEQI
+178 
-190 PIAYQM
+190 
-196 IPMEGE
+196 
-202 AAGNNP
+202 
-208 PWKTRVDCAFVKN
+208 
-221 GSTISF
+221 
-227 RVGNYNSRYPLIIDP
+227 
-242 ELIFSSYSGSFDDN
+242 
-256 FGYTATYDS
+256 
-265 QGNLISGS
+265 
-273 SAFGQG
+273 
-279 YPTTVGAYQ
+279 
-288 TTWGGGDG
+288 
-296 QGTLA
+296 
-301 GTDMAISKYDVSGTF
+301 
-316 MQWSTFLGGAHDDL
+316 
-330 PHSLIC
+330 
-336 NSNDELIVLGT
+336 
-347 TSSGNFPVTSNAFD
+347 
-361 NSFNGGANFAPF
+361 
-373 GVGVQYVNGSDIIV
+373 
-387 AKLNVNG
+387 
-394 NTLEAST
+394 
-401 FVGGTGNDGVN
+401 
-412 TAAGLKFNYADEFR
+412 
-426 GEIDLDANDNVYV
+426 
-439 ASSTYSINFPTV
+439 
-451 NAFQSS
+451 
-457 IGGLQDACVFQ
+457 
-468 LSSDLSQMNWSTYL
+468 
-482 GGSDDDSGFSLA
+482 
-494 EDNAGNVFVC
+494 
-504 GGTQSVDFPLAGN
+504 
-517 GYGQIFNGGNSDGW
+517 
-531 IAKLNPSGTSLLTST
+531 
-546 YFGSNVFD
+546 VFD

-560 TDNADEV
+560 TDNVDDV

-583 ASFSQPNSGM
+583 ATFSQPNSGM

-645 STTEAGYTTGLL
+645 STTEAGYTTGLFT
-657 ITPDAYQ
+657 TPDAFQ

-691 GNISSEHVDGGTSRF
+691 GNISAEHVDGGTSRF

-730 PNAVSAINNNS
+730 ANAVSAINNNNN

-760 NAPPLLCEGS
+760 NVPPLLCEGS

-785 WHFSDDNSTVF
+785 WYFSDDNSTVF
-796 GNSVVHTFNA
+796 GNSVVHTFNS

-814 TAQNPVTCNAVDTIS
+814 TAQNPATCNAIDTIS
-829 RTITVVAPIVE
+829 RTVTVVAPIVE
-840 TLSDVTVCNGVPV
+840 TLGDVTVCNGVPV

-904 TLTQNVIVPQLE
+904 TLTQNVLVPQLS
-916 LTLPNDTALCIP
+916 LTLPNDTSLCVPANVDLNALINP
-928 GNIDLDALVSP
+928 ST
-939 LSGSLIW
+939 GSLIW

-967 FVNGMQTYFAQ
+967 FVNGMQMYFAQ
-978 LTSQGCTV
+978 LTSQGCIV
-986 EDSVSVFMVGDQA
+986 EDSVAVFMVGDQA

-1036 GQGTSAVEFIITTGT
+1036 GQGTSSIEVIITSATE
-1051 TVSVSAAT
+1051 VSVSAAT

-1083 TATPAVVLEGTTVQ
+1083 SVNPAVVIAGTNVQ
-1097 LNASPVNAGYTYAWT
+1097 LTASPLNNSYSYQWT
-1112 PSFGLN
+1112 PSLGLN
-1118 NANIH
+1118 NPNIY
-1123 NPTAFVEMTS
+1123 NPIAFVEMTS
-1133 TYYVTVADG
+1133 TYNVTVSDG
-1142 DCVQQDSVTVR
+1142 DCIQQDSVTVR

-1188 TELNF
+1188 TQLDF
-1193 KVFNRW
+1193 KLFDRW
-1199 GELVFETQDQSL
+1199 GELVFETQDQSV

>member
-1 MRKIVLIG
+1 MRKILLIG

-23 HFIENK
+23 HFIEKK

-89 HPEKVVAD
+89 RPEKVVAD

-131 TGIHLHVYQNE
+131 EGIHLHVYQNE

-169 VRVEDGRLV
+169 VRIEDGRLI

-208 PWKTRVDCAFVKN
+208 TMKMRVDCSFVKN
-221 GSTISF
+221 GDVISF
-227 RVGNYNSRYPLIIDP
+227 RLGKYDTRHPLIIDP

-279 YPTTVGAYQ
+279 YPTTIGAYQ

-316 MQWSTFLGGAHDDL
+316 MQWSTFLGGSHDDL

-347 TSSGNFPVTSNAFD
+347 TSSGNFPATSNAFD

-373 GVGVQYVNGSDIIV
+373 GVGVQYVNGSDIVV

-394 NTLEAST
+394 NTLVAST

-412 TAAGLKFNYADEFR
+412 TAGGLKFNYADEFR
-426 GEIDLDANDNVYV
+426 GEVDLDANGNVYV

-504 GGTQSVDFPLAGN
+504 GGTQSVNFPTAGN
-517 GYGQIFNGGNSDGW
+517 GYGQVFNGGNSDGW
-531 IAKLNPSGTSLLTST
+531 IAKLSPDGTNLISST

-575 ANSAFVVN
+575 ANSTFVVN
-583 ASFSQPNSGM
+583 AAFSQPNSGM

-604 IVWSTVFGTGGG
+604 IVWSTVFGTGDGK
-616 EPNLSPTAFLVDVCG
+616 PSLSPTAFLVDVCG
-631 KIYLSGWGGAVNEY
+631 KIYLSGWGGAVNQY
-645 STTEAGYTTGLL
+645 STTEAGYTIGLL
-657 ITPDAYQ
+657 TTPDAFQ
-664 TTTDGSDF
+664 STTDGSDF

-691 GNISSEHVDGGTSRF
+691 GNISAEHVDGGTSRF

-730 PNAVSAINNNS
+730 ANAVSAINNNS

-753 PLTVANF
+753 PLTVASF

-775 STSSLAASVQ
+775 SSSYLAASVQ

-796 GNSVVHTFNA
+796 GNSVVHTFNS

-840 TLSDVTVCNGVPV
+840 TLGDVLVCNGVPV

-859 ADPNAVYTWTPND
+859 ADPNALYTWTPND

-904 TLTQNVIVPQLE
+904 TLTQNVNVPQLD
-916 LTLPNDTALCIP
+916 LSLPNDTSLCVP
-928 GNIDLDALVSP
+928 NNLDLTAAINP
-939 LSGSLIW
+939 ANGSLIW
-946 SASPDFSNPLNSNTQ
+946 SASPDFSNPLNSSTQ

-978 LTSQGCTV
+978 LSSQGCTL

-1036 GQGTSAVEFIITTGT
+1036 GQGTSSIEVIITSATE
-1051 TVSVSAAT
+1051 VSVSAAT
-1059 PSGCFAQDTVQVAVS
+1059 LSGCFAQDTVQVAVS

-1083 TATPAVVLEGTTVQ
+1083 SVNPAVVIAGTNVQ
-1097 LNASPVNAGYTYAWT
+1097 LTASPLNNAYSYQWT
-1112 PSFGLN
+1112 PSLGLN
-1118 NANIH
+1118 NPNIY

-1133 TYYVTVADG
+1133 TYNVTVSDG
-1142 DCVQQDSVTVR
+1142 DCIQQDSVTVR
-1153 VVDFICGRPTV
+1153 VVDFVCGRPTV

-1180 LYVRGNFI
+1180 LYVRGNFV
-1188 TELNF
+1188 TELDF
-1193 KVFNRW
+1193 KLFDRW
-1199 GELVFETQDQSL
+1199 GELVFETQDQSV